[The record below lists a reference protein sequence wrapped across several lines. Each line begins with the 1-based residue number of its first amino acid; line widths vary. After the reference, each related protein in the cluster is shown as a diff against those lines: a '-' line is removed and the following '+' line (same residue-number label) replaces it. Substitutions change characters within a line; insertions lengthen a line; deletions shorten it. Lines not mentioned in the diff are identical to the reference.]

1 MGDNVANTAMLDV
14 ANSVSQMND
23 NIKNLNQTIAS
34 KDKGNPDGLTLTA
47 EDNTK
52 LEELV
57 EQMKEDVGSAFE
69 MLAPLL
75 DNVNIMA
82 DSQSE
87 IQQFQK
93 DSTDILNELLSGQQN
108 EAAEMLASPASKTS
122 KKQTATTKPSGIDVL
137 KDLSSSDGLGF
148 VALWWKLD
156 EIHETMKGGGQG
168 GEKKKGSVGD
178 IFKGLLE
185 GTSGIA
191 LLAVALVVFAGAL
204 SLFQFVEWPSALIG
218 MVSFSIFTIGFIQI
232 AKKIGKSV
240 DDFIAMTI
248 GAGFMSVAI
257 GVFAG
262 ALILMKFIEWGPALA
277 GLGLFSLFTL
287 GMLGVALLVNE
298 NTKNFLQFAVG
309 STFMAGALLAF
320 SVSIMFSSWL
330 MKAVDVGGAFEA
342 LGFFTLF
349 TLGNIAVAALVSEN
363 TGNFVQFALGSIAM
377 AGALAAFSIA
387 IAISSFIFS
396 GQYGNFKIG
405 SENYLIPAINLLGAA
420 EALIFFGVFIAGMV
434 VVSHT
439 LGSQVGSITQFA
451 VASMAMAGALAVFS
465 LALLIA
471 GGIFTV
477 GVQIDALG
485 IHIPKIGA
493 GEAIGALLLFGTFMA
508 GMIGL
513 SMLAGGGAANIAIL
527 AGVSTL
533 MSAAMMLF
541 GFALI
546 VSAVAAFGGEA
557 DLGVLGHFSAPE
569 GSGLKAI
576 GAVGVMA
583 AFMAAF
589 AGLGALFLVPFAGAA
604 MAAGIAIASGI
615 LLAIGSTTIIMAKA
629 IALAGLITTGGSI
642 EWEGKTF
649 TVKKGVT
656 GEEMKNAFLPFISL
670 MNAVVDVGKSLDA
683 SGPFWARKPGVSTS
697 AIYKV
702 GSVAEVVITIAQAT
716 EKTYDIYKRMKGAE
730 AQIDGGF
737 GEAFTPFTDI
747 LKTLVSLA
755 NTMNFQTMI
764 ALKVITDSMVPISE
778 TLERLVKM
786 VDDYATF
793 SGPAGRF
800 KMDQAAKGMKYIML
814 GNENTEWRQG
824 ATSGFVGMM
833 NCIGTGVGWAAKN
846 VENIAGSV
854 VPITEAL
861 GNLIKIIAGPEMDK
875 LVEDTKGDKI
885 KDKMTA
891 MEATSKFLQYY
902 VAPMLNSIGKKS
914 ENINSAIEAFG
925 KTENEGLYS
934 VFKSLV
940 GISELSKNIVPLD
953 ETAKSLKSMIV
964 VLDDFDDLDG
974 GDIENLNSLSTNLP
988 NFTKALVDFNAK
1000 SQADDLAASLTLI
1013 KDAVS
1018 GFNEKN
1024 NPFAQ
1029 LTESIESSTKAI
1041 GRLNGKLDDTIS
1053 KMKKLG
1059 RETTKAFAK
1068 VIDRIQASITTATA
1082 AADTANA
1089 AAVGNAVG
1097 NVVETILTDW
1107 NNNGVPIRGTGD
1119 ETTPPVKI
1127 FTL

>member
-1 MGDNVANTAMLDV
+1 MADLESSAMLDV
-14 ANSVSQMND
+14 ANGVSQMND

-137 KDLSSSDGLGF
+137 KDLSASDGLGF

-156 EIHETMKGGGQG
+156 EIHETMKGGQDN
-168 GEKKKGSVGD
+168 EKKKGSVGD

-185 GTSGIA
+185 GASGIA

-204 SLFQFVEWPSALIG
+204 SLFQFIEWPSALIG
-218 MVSFSIFTIGFIQI
+218 MVSFSIFIIGFIQI

-277 GLGLFSLFTL
+277 GLGLFGLFTL

-309 STFMAGALLAF
+309 STVMAGALLAF

-342 LGFFTLF
+342 IGFFTLF
-349 TLGNIAVAALVSEN
+349 TLGNLAVAALVSEN

-377 AGALAAFSIA
+377 AGALAVFSLSL
-387 IAISSFIFS
+387 AISSMIFS
-396 GQYGNFKIG
+396 GKSGDITIGGENHKILG
-405 SENYLIPAINLLGAA
+405 VDIGGAIG
-420 EALIFFGVFIAGMV
+420 ALIFFGVFIAGMV

-439 LGSQVGSITQFA
+439 LGSQVGSMAKFA
-451 VASMAMAGALAVFS
+451 VASTVMSAALLAFSFSLFIAGA
-465 LALLIA
+465 
-471 GGIFTV
+471 IFTR
-477 GVQIDALG
+477 G
-485 IHIPKIGA
+485 IHI
-493 GEAIGALLLFGTFMA
+493 GEWQMEPVSPGALIGTLAIFAAFMA
-508 GMIGL
+508 GMVGL
-513 SMLAGGGAANIAIL
+513 SMLAAGSAANIAIL
-527 AGVSTL
+527 AGVSSL
-533 MSAAMMLF
+533 MSLSLMLF
-541 GFALI
+541 GFAL
-546 VSAVAAFGGEA
+546 VTASVAAFGGEA
-557 DLGVLGHFSAPE
+557 DLGPLGHFSVPD
-569 GSGLKAI
+569 GSGLKSI
-576 GAVGVMA
+576 GAIGVMA

-604 MAAGIAIASGI
+604 MAAGIAMASGI
-615 LLAIGSTTIIMAKA
+615 LLAIGNTTIIMAKA

-649 TVKKGVT
+649 TVAKAASS
-656 GEEMKNAFLPFISL
+656 EEMQQAFDPFIAL
-670 MNAVVDVGKSLDA
+670 MNTVVGISKQLDS
-683 SGPFWARKPGVSTS
+683 SGPLWNRQPGVSTS

-702 GSVAEVVITIAQAT
+702 GSVAEVVIKIAEAT
-716 EKTYDIYKRMKGAE
+716 EKTFDTYSRMKNAE
-730 AQIDGGF
+730 TAVGGF
-737 GEAFTPFTDI
+737 AKAFDPFVKI
-747 LKTLVSLA
+747 MESLVGIASQMT
-755 NTMNFQTMI
+755 NRTMK
-764 ALKVITDSMVPISE
+764 ALKVITDAMVPVSE
-778 TLERLVKM
+778 TLGNLVKM
-786 VDDYATF
+786 VNDYAAF
-793 SGPAGRF
+793 AGSEGEK
-800 KMDQAAKGMKYIML
+800 KMDQAVLGMRYIML
-814 GNENTEWRQG
+814 GSKEAIDVSNAN
-824 ATSGFVGMM
+824 SGFVGMM
-833 NCIGTGVGWAAKN
+833 NDIGNSVSWGAKR
-846 VENIAGSV
+846 VSKIADSV
-854 VPITEAL
+854 VPITTAL
-861 GNLIKIIAGPEMDK
+861 GKLIEIIAGPDMETLVKDSKNTDK
-875 LVEDTKGDKI
+875 RKNAIKVTSDLFEDYI
-885 KDKMTA
+885 I
-891 MEATSKFLQYY
+891 
-902 VAPMLNSIGKKS
+902 PMMNKIGKKS
-914 ENINSAIEAFG
+914 DNINSAIEVFG
-925 KTENEGLYS
+925 KDESSGLLK
-934 VFKSLV
+934 VFSSLV
-940 GISELSKNIVPLD
+940 TISEKSKNIDDNSFNGVK
-953 ETAKSLKSMIV
+953 AAIKVI
-964 VLDDFDDLDG
+964 DDFDDIDKS
-974 GDIENLNSLSTNLP
+974 DISMINSLSSSLP
-988 NFTKALVDFNAK
+988 DFTKALANFNVK
-1000 SQADDLAASLTLI
+1000 QQAADLSASLILI
-1013 KDAVS
+1013 KNSIS
-1018 GFNEKN
+1018 GFDKKS
-1024 NPFAQ
+1024 NPFTQ
-1029 LTESIESSTKAI
+1029 LADSIEASTKSL
-1041 GRLNGKLDDTIS
+1041 GRLNEKLDDTID

-1059 RETTKAFAK
+1059 KETTNAFAK

-1082 AADTANA
+1082 AAEQAEA
-1089 AAVGNAVG
+1089 AATGNAVG
-1097 NVVETILTDW
+1097 SVVETILTDW

-1119 ETTPPVKI
+1119 ETTPPVRI

>member
-1 MGDNVANTAMLDV
+1 MADLESSAMLDV

-156 EIHETMKGGGQG
+156 EIHETMKGGQG
-168 GEKKKGSVGD
+168 SEKKKGSIGD

-185 GTSGIA
+185 GASGIA

-277 GLGLFSLFTL
+277 GLGLFGLFTL

-309 STFMAGALLAF
+309 STVMAGALLAF

-342 LGFFTLF
+342 IGFFTLF
-349 TLGNIAVAALVSEN
+349 TLGNLVVAALVSEN

-377 AGALAAFSIA
+377 AGALAVFSLSL
-387 IAISSFIFS
+387 AISSMIFS
-396 GQYGNFKIG
+396 GKSGDITIGGENHKILG
-405 SENYLIPAINLLGAA
+405 VDIGGAIG
-420 EALIFFGVFIAGMV
+420 ALIFFGVFIAGMV

-439 LGSQVGSITQFA
+439 LGSQVDIMAKFA
-451 VASMAMAGALAVFS
+451 VASTVMSAALLAFSFSLFIAGA
-465 LALLIA
+465 
-471 GGIFTV
+471 IFTR
-477 GVQIDALG
+477 G
-485 IHIPKIGA
+485 IHI
-493 GEAIGALLLFGTFMA
+493 GEWQMEPVSPGALIGTLAIFAAFMA
-508 GMIGL
+508 GMVVLGTF
-513 SMLAGGGAANIAIL
+513 AGSAAAPVAIF
-527 AGVSTL
+527 AGVSML
-533 MSAAMMLF
+533 MSAALMVF
-541 GFALI
+541 GFAL
-546 VSAVAAFGGEA
+546 VTASVAAFGGEA
-557 DLGVLGHFSAPE
+557 DLGPLGHFSVPD
-569 GSGLKAI
+569 GSGLKSI
-576 GAVGVMA
+576 GAIGVMA

-604 MAAGIAIASGI
+604 MAAGIAMASGI
-615 LLAIGSTTIIMAKA
+615 LLAIGNTTIIMAKA

-649 TVKKGVT
+649 TVAKAASS
-656 GEEMKNAFLPFISL
+656 EEMQQAFDPFIAL
-670 MNAVVDVGKSLDA
+670 MNTVVGISKQLDS
-683 SGPFWARKPGVSTS
+683 SGPLWNRQPGVSTS

-702 GSVAEVVITIAQAT
+702 GSVAEVVIKIAEAT
-716 EKTYDIYKRMKGAE
+716 EKTFDTYSRMKNAE
-730 AQIDGGF
+730 TAVGGF
-737 GEAFTPFTDI
+737 AKAFDPFVKI
-747 LKTLVSLA
+747 MESLVGIASQMT
-755 NTMNFQTMI
+755 NRTMK
-764 ALKVITDSMVPISE
+764 ALKVITDAMVPVSE
-778 TLERLVKM
+778 TLGNLVKM
-786 VDDYATF
+786 VNDYAAF
-793 SGPAGRF
+793 AGPEGEK
-800 KMDQAAKGMKYIML
+800 KMNQAVLGMRYIML
-814 GNENTEWRQG
+814 GSKEAINVSN
-824 ATSGFVGMM
+824 ANSGFVGMM
-833 NCIGTGVGWAAKN
+833 NDIGNSVSWGAKR
-846 VENIAGSV
+846 VSKIADSV
-854 VPITEAL
+854 VPITTAL
-861 GNLIKIIAGPEMDK
+861 GKLIEIIAGDEMTT
-875 LVEDTKGDKI
+875 LVEDDKNR
-885 KDKMTA
+885 DKREQA
-891 MEATSKFLQYY
+891 VKNASDLLEDYII
-902 VAPMLNSIGKKS
+902 PMMNRIGKKS
-914 ENINSAIEAFG
+914 ENINAAIEVFG
-925 KTENEGLYS
+925 KDESSGLLK
-934 VFKSLV
+934 VFSSLATISTKSKEI
-940 GISELSKNIVPLD
+940 G
-953 ETAKSLKSMIV
+953 V
-964 VLDDFDDLDG
+964 VFDGVKAAIEVIDDFDDIDKS
-974 GDIENLNSLSTNLP
+974 DISMINSLSSSLP
-988 NFTKALVDFNAK
+988 DFTKALANFNVK
-1000 SQADDLAASLTLI
+1000 QQAADLSASLILI
-1013 KDAVS
+1013 KNSIS
-1018 GFNEKN
+1018 GFDKKS
-1024 NPFAQ
+1024 NPFTQ
-1029 LTESIESSTKAI
+1029 LADSIEASTKSL
-1041 GRLNGKLDDTIS
+1041 GRLNEKLDDTID

-1059 RETTKAFAK
+1059 KETTNAFAK

-1082 AADTANA
+1082 AAEQAEA
-1089 AAVGNAVG
+1089 AATGNAVG
-1097 NVVETILTDW
+1097 SVVETILTDW

-1119 ETTPPVKI
+1119 ETTPPVRI

>member
-1 MGDNVANTAMLDV
+1 MADLESSAMLDV
-14 ANSVSQMND
+14 ANGVSQMND

-34 KDKGNPDGLTLTA
+34 KYKGNPDGLTLTA

-137 KDLSSSDGLGF
+137 KDLSASDGLGF

-156 EIHETMKGGGQG
+156 EIHETMKGGQG
-168 GEKKKGSVGD
+168 SEKKKGSVGD

-185 GTSGIA
+185 GASGIA

-277 GLGLFSLFTL
+277 GLGLFGFFTL

-309 STFMAGALLAF
+309 STVMAGALLAF

-342 LGFFTLF
+342 IGFFTLF
-349 TLGNIAVAALVSEN
+349 TLGNLAVAALVSEN

-377 AGALAAFSIA
+377 AGALAVFSLSL
-387 IAISSFIFS
+387 AISSMIFS
-396 GQYGNFKIG
+396 GKPGDITIGGENHKILG
-405 SENYLIPAINLLGAA
+405 VDIGGAIG
-420 EALIFFGVFIAGMV
+420 ALIFFGVFIAGMV

-439 LGSQVGSITQFA
+439 LGSQVGSMAKFA
-451 VASMAMAGALAVFS
+451 VASTVMSAALLAFSFSLFIAGA
-465 LALLIA
+465 
-471 GGIFTV
+471 IFTR
-477 GVQIDALG
+477 G
-485 IHIPKIGA
+485 IHI
-493 GEAIGALLLFGTFMA
+493 GEWQMEPVSPGALIGTLAIFAAFMA
-508 GMIGL
+508 GMVVLGTF
-513 SMLAGGGAANIAIL
+513 AGSAAAPVAIF
-527 AGVSTL
+527 AGVSML
-533 MSAAMMLF
+533 MSAALMVF
-541 GFALI
+541 GFAL
-546 VSAVAAFGGEA
+546 VTASVAAFGGEA
-557 DLGVLGHFSAPE
+557 DLGPLGHFSVPD
-569 GSGLKAI
+569 GSGLKSI
-576 GAVGVMA
+576 GAIGVMA

-604 MAAGIAIASGI
+604 MAAGIAMASGI
-615 LLAIGSTTIIMAKA
+615 LLAIGNTTIIMAKA

-649 TVKKGVT
+649 TVAKAASS
-656 GEEMKNAFLPFISL
+656 EEMQQAFDPFIAL
-670 MNAVVDVGKSLDA
+670 MNTVVGISKQLDS
-683 SGPFWARKPGVSTS
+683 SGPLWNRQPGVSTS

-702 GSVAEVVITIAQAT
+702 GSVAEVVIKIAEAT
-716 EKTYDIYKRMKGAE
+716 EKTFDTYSRMKNAE
-730 AQIDGGF
+730 TAVGGF
-737 GEAFTPFTDI
+737 AKAFDPFVKI
-747 LKTLVSLA
+747 MESLVGIASQMT
-755 NTMNFQTMI
+755 NRTMK
-764 ALKVITDSMVPISE
+764 ALKVITDAMVPVSE
-778 TLERLVKM
+778 TLGNLVKM
-786 VDDYATF
+786 VNDYAAF
-793 SGPAGRF
+793 AGPEGEK
-800 KMDQAAKGMKYIML
+800 KMNQAVLGMRYIML
-814 GNENTEWRQG
+814 GSKEAINVSN
-824 ATSGFVGMM
+824 ANSGFVGMM
-833 NCIGTGVGWAAKN
+833 NDIGNSVSWGAKR
-846 VENIAGSV
+846 VSKIADSV
-854 VPITEAL
+854 VPITTAL
-861 GNLIKIIAGPEMDK
+861 GKLIEIIAGDEMTT
-875 LVEDTKGDKI
+875 LVEDDKNR
-885 KDKMTA
+885 DKREQA
-891 MEATSKFLQYY
+891 VKNASDLLEDYII
-902 VAPMLNSIGKKS
+902 PMMNKIGKKS
-914 ENINSAIEAFG
+914 ENINAAIEVFG
-925 KTENEGLYS
+925 KDESSGLLK
-934 VFKSLV
+934 VFSSLATISTKSKEI
-940 GISELSKNIVPLD
+940 G
-953 ETAKSLKSMIV
+953 V
-964 VLDDFDDLDG
+964 VFDGVKAAIEVIDDFDDIDKS
-974 GDIENLNSLSTNLP
+974 DISMINSLSSSLP
-988 NFTKALVDFNAK
+988 DFTKALANFNVK
-1000 SQADDLAASLTLI
+1000 QQAADLSASLILI
-1013 KDAVS
+1013 KNSIS
-1018 GFNEKN
+1018 GFDKKS
-1024 NPFAQ
+1024 NPFTQ
-1029 LTESIESSTKAI
+1029 LADSIEASTKSL
-1041 GRLNGKLDDTIS
+1041 GRLNEKLDDTID

-1059 RETTKAFAK
+1059 KETTNAFAK

-1082 AADTANA
+1082 AAEQAEA
-1089 AAVGNAVG
+1089 AATGNAVG
-1097 NVVETILTDW
+1097 SVVETILTDW

>member
-1 MGDNVANTAMLDV
+1 MADLESSAMLDV
-14 ANSVSQMND
+14 ANGVNQMND

-34 KDKGNPDGLTLTA
+34 KDKGSPDGLTLTA

-137 KDLSSSDGLGF
+137 KDLSASDGLGF

-156 EIHETMKGGGQG
+156 EIHETMKGGQS

-185 GTSGIA
+185 GVSGIA

-287 GMLGVALLVNE
+287 GMLGVALLVNK

-309 STFMAGALLAF
+309 STVMAGALLAF

-342 LGFFTLF
+342 IGFFTLF
-349 TLGNIAVAALVSEN
+349 TLGNLAVAALVSEN

-377 AGALAAFSIA
+377 AGALAVFSLSL
-387 IAISSFIFS
+387 AISSMIFS
-396 GQYGNFKIG
+396 GKPGDITIGGENHKILG
-405 SENYLIPAINLLGAA
+405 VDIGGAI
-420 EALIFFGVFIAGMV
+420 EALVFFGVFIAGMTV
-434 VVSHT
+434 ISNT
-439 LGSQVGSITQFA
+439 LGSQVGSMAKFA

-465 LALLIA
+465 LSLLIVS
-471 GGIFTV
+471 GIFTT
-477 GVQIDALG
+477 GVKIDSLG
-485 IHIPKIGA
+485 IDIPKIDPIA
-493 GEAIGALLLFGTFMA
+493 AVSSLLLFGTFMA

-541 GFALI
+541 GFAL
-546 VSAVAAFGGEA
+546 VTATVAAFGGEA

-583 AFMAAF
+583 AFMTAF

-604 MAAGIAIASGI
+604 MAAGIAMASGI

-656 GEEMKNAFLPFISL
+656 GEEMKKAFDPFISL
-670 MNAVVDVGKSLDA
+670 MNAVVDVGKRLDS
-683 SGPFWARKPGVSTS
+683 SGPFWKREPGVSTS

-702 GSVAEVVITIAQAT
+702 GSVAEVVINIAEAT

-737 GEAFTPFTDI
+737 SKAFDPFIDI
-747 LKTLVSLA
+747 LKTLVGLA
-755 NTMNFQTMI
+755 NTMNFQTMV
-764 ALKVITDSMVPISE
+764 ALKVITDSMTPISE
-778 TLERLVKM
+778 TLERLAKM
-786 VDDYATF
+786 VDDYVAF
-793 SGPAGRF
+793 SSPEGRL
-800 KMDQAAKGMKYIML
+800 KMDQAVLGMRYIML
-814 GNENTEWRQG
+814 GSKEAIDVSNAN
-824 ATSGFVGMM
+824 SGFVGMM
-833 NCIGTGVGWAAKN
+833 NDISNSVSWGAKR
-846 VENIAGSV
+846 VSKIADSV
-854 VPITEAL
+854 VPITTAL
-861 GNLIKIIAGPEMDK
+861 GKLIEIIAGPDMETLVKDSENTDK
-875 LVEDTKGDKI
+875 RKNAIKVTSDLFEDYI
-885 KDKMTA
+885 I
-891 MEATSKFLQYY
+891 
-902 VAPMLNSIGKKS
+902 PMMNRIGKKS
-914 ENINSAIEAFG
+914 ENINAAIEVFG
-925 KTENEGLYS
+925 KDESSGLLK
-934 VFKSLV
+934 VFSSLV
-940 GISELSKNIVPLD
+940 TISEKFKNIDDNSFNGIKAAIKV
-953 ETAKSLKSMIV
+953 I
-964 VLDDFDDLDG
+964 DDFDDIDKS
-974 GDIENLNSLSTNLP
+974 DISMINSLSSSLP
-988 NFTKALVDFNAK
+988 DFTKALANFNVK
-1000 SQADDLAASLTLI
+1000 QQAADLSASLTLI
-1013 KDAVS
+1013 KNSIS
-1018 GFNEKN
+1018 GFDKKS
-1024 NPFAQ
+1024 NPFTQ
-1029 LTESIESSTKAI
+1029 LANSIEASTKSL
-1041 GRLNGKLDDTIS
+1041 GRLNEKLDDTIE

-1059 RETTKAFAK
+1059 KETTNAFAK
-1068 VIDRIQASITTATA
+1068 VIDRIQSSITVASVAAGQAEA
-1082 AADTANA
+1082 AAT
-1089 AAVGNAVG
+1089 GNAVG
-1097 NVVETILTDW
+1097 SVVETILMEW
-1107 NNNGVPIRGTGD
+1107 NNTGVPIRGTGD
-1119 ETTPPVKI
+1119 ETTPPVRI

>member
-1 MGDNVANTAMLDV
+1 MADLESSAMLDV
-14 ANSVSQMND
+14 ANGVSQMND

-34 KDKGNPDGLTLTA
+34 KDKGSPDGLTLTA

-93 DSTDILNELLSGQQN
+93 DSTDILNELLSGQQS

-137 KDLSSSDGLGF
+137 KDLSTSDGLGF

-156 EIHETMKGGGQG
+156 EIHETMKGGQG
-168 GEKKKGSVGD
+168 SEKKKGSVGD

-185 GTSGIA
+185 GASGIA

-204 SLFQFVEWPSALIG
+204 LLFQFIEWPSALIG

-277 GLGLFSLFTL
+277 GLGLFGLFTL

-309 STFMAGALLAF
+309 STVMAGALLAF

-342 LGFFTLF
+342 IGFFTLF
-349 TLGNIAVAALVSEN
+349 TLGNLAVAALVSEN

-377 AGALAAFSIA
+377 AGALAVFSLSL
-387 IAISSFIFS
+387 AISSMIFS
-396 GQYGNFKIG
+396 GKSGDITIGGENHKILG
-405 SENYLIPAINLLGAA
+405 VDIGGAIG
-420 EALIFFGVFIAGMV
+420 ALIFFGVFIAGMT

-439 LGSQVGSITQFA
+439 LGSQVGSMAKFA

-465 LALLIA
+465 LSLLIVS
-471 GGIFTV
+471 GIFTT
-477 GVQIDALG
+477 GIKIDSLG
-485 IHIPKIGA
+485 IDIPKIDPVAAVGSF
-493 GEAIGALLLFGTFMA
+493 LLFGTFMA

-576 GAVGVMA
+576 GAVGVMT
-583 AFMAAF
+583 AFMTAF

-604 MAAGIAIASGI
+604 MAAGIAMASGI
-615 LLAIGSTTIIMAKA
+615 LLAIGNTTIIMAKA
-629 IALAGLITTGGSI
+629 IALASLITTGGSI

-649 TVKKGVT
+649 TVAKAASS
-656 GEEMKNAFLPFISL
+656 EEMQKAFDPFIAL
-670 MNAVVDVGKSLDA
+670 MNSVVDIGKRLDS
-683 SGPFWARKPGVSTS
+683 SGPFWKREPGVSTS

-702 GSVAEVVITIAQAT
+702 GSVAEVVIKIAEAT
-716 EKTYDIYKRMKGAE
+716 EKSYDTYKKMKGTE

-737 GEAFTPFTDI
+737 KDAFDPFVDI
-747 LKTLVSLA
+747 MESLVGIA
-755 NTMNFQTMI
+755 NQMTNRTMK
-764 ALKVITDSMVPISE
+764 ALKVITDAMVPVSE
-778 TLERLVKM
+778 TLGNLVKM
-786 VDDYATF
+786 VNDYAAF
-793 SGPAGRF
+793 AGPEGEK
-800 KMDQAAKGMKYIML
+800 KMDQAVLGMRYIML
-814 GNENTEWRQG
+814 GSKEAIDVSNAN
-824 ATSGFVGMM
+824 SGFVGMM
-833 NCIGTGVGWAAKN
+833 NDIGNSVSWGAKK
-846 VENIAGSV
+846 VSKIADSV
-854 VPITEAL
+854 VPITTAL
-861 GNLIKIIAGPEMDK
+861 GKLIEIIAG
-875 LVEDTKGDKI
+875 
-885 KDKMTA
+885 DKMTTLVKSDIDIKA
-891 MEATSKFLQYY
+891 RKNAVKNASDLLEDYII
-902 VAPMLNSIGKKS
+902 PMMNRIGKKS
-914 ENINSAIEAFG
+914 ENINAAIEVFG
-925 KTENEGLYS
+925 KDESSGLLK
-934 VFKSLV
+934 VFSSLV
-940 GISELSKNIVPLD
+940 TISEKSKNIDDNSFNGVK
-953 ETAKSLKSMIV
+953 AAIKVI
-964 VLDDFDDLDG
+964 DDFDDIDKS
-974 GDIENLNSLSTNLP
+974 DISMINSLSSSLP
-988 NFTKALVDFNAK
+988 DFTKALANFNVK
-1000 SQADDLAASLTLI
+1000 QQAADLSASLTLI
-1013 KDAVS
+1013 KNSIS
-1018 GFNEKN
+1018 GFDKKS
-1024 NPFAQ
+1024 NPFTQ
-1029 LTESIESSTKAI
+1029 LANSIEASTKSL
-1041 GRLNGKLDDTIS
+1041 GRLNEKLDDTID

-1059 RETTKAFAK
+1059 RETTNAFAK
-1068 VIDRIQASITTATA
+1068 VIDRIQASITTASA

-1097 NVVETILTDW
+1097 SVVETILTDW

-1119 ETTPPVKI
+1119 ETTPPVRI

>member
-1 MGDNVANTAMLDV
+1 MADLESSAMLDV
-14 ANSVSQMND
+14 ANGVSQMND

-168 GEKKKGSVGD
+168 GDKKKGSVGD

-185 GTSGIA
+185 GASGIA

-309 STFMAGALLAF
+309 STVMAGALLAF

-330 MKAVDVGGAFEA
+330 MKAVDISGAFEA
-342 LGFFTLF
+342 IGFFTLF
-349 TLGNIAVAALVSEN
+349 TLGNLAVAALVSEN

-377 AGALAAFSIA
+377 AGALVAFSISL
-387 IAISSFIFS
+387 AISSMIFS
-396 GQYGNFKIG
+396 GKSGDITIGGENHKILG
-405 SENYLIPAINLLGAA
+405 VDIGGAIG
-420 EALIFFGVFIAGMV
+420 ALIFFGVFIAGMV

-439 LGSQVGSITQFA
+439 LGSQVGSMAKFA

-465 LALLIA
+465 LSLLIVS
-471 GGIFTV
+471 GIFTT
-477 GVQIDALG
+477 GIKIDSLG
-485 IHIPKIGA
+485 IDIP
-493 GEAIGALLLFGTFMA
+493 AIDPVAAVGSLLIFAAFMA

-513 SMLAGGGAANIAIL
+513 SMLAAGSAANIAIL
-527 AGVSTL
+527 AGVSSL
-533 MSAAMMLF
+533 MSLSLMLF
-541 GFALI
+541 GFAL
-546 VSAVAAFGGEA
+546 VTATVAAFGGEA
-557 DLGVLGHFSAPE
+557 DLGPLGHFSVPD
-569 GSGLKAI
+569 GSGLKSI
-576 GAVGVMA
+576 GAIGVMA

-604 MAAGIAIASGI
+604 MAAGIAMASGI

-670 MNAVVDVGKSLDA
+670 MDAVVDVGKRLDS
-683 SGPFWARKPGVSTS
+683 SGPFWNRKPGVSTS

-702 GSVAEVVITIAQAT
+702 GSVAEVVIKI
-716 EKTYDIYKRMKGAE
+716 AE
-730 AQIDGGF
+730 ATAQTQEIYNKMKDEEGKVDGGF
-737 GEAFTPFTDI
+737 INAFRPFIDI
-747 LKTLVSLA
+747 MSALVDIA
-755 NTMNFQTMI
+755 NQMNFQTMV

-778 TLERLVKM
+778 TLERLAKM
-786 VDDYATF
+786 VDDYAAF
-793 SGPAGRF
+793 SSPEGRL
-800 KMDQAAKGMKYIML
+800 KMDQAVKGMTYIML
-814 GNENTEWRQG
+814 GNEDIKWRQG

-833 NCIGTGVGWAAKN
+833 NCIGTGVGWAAKH

-875 LVEDTKGDKI
+875 LVQDTKGDKI

-902 VAPMLNSIGKKS
+902 VAPMLNSIGKKKD
-914 ENINSAIEAFG
+914 NISAAIEAFG
-925 KTENEGLYS
+925 KTEDEGLYS

-940 GISELSKNIVPLD
+940 GISELSKDIVPLD

-1018 GFNEKN
+1018 GFNEKT

-1029 LTESIESSTKAI
+1029 LTESIESSTKSI
-1041 GRLNGKLDDTIS
+1041 GRLNNKLDDTIS
-1053 KMKKLG
+1053 KLKKLG
-1059 RETTKAFAK
+1059 RETTNAFAK

-1097 NVVETILTDW
+1097 SVVETILTDW

>member
-1 MGDNVANTAMLDV
+1 MADLESSAMLDV

-185 GTSGIA
+185 GASGIA

-277 GLGLFSLFTL
+277 GLGLFSFFTL

-309 STFMAGALLAF
+309 STVMAGALLAF

-342 LGFFTLF
+342 IGFFTLF
-349 TLGNIAVAALVSEN
+349 TLGNLAVAALVSEN

-377 AGALAAFSIA
+377 AGALAAFSISL
-387 IAISSFIFS
+387 AISSMIFS
-396 GQYGNFKIG
+396 GKSGDITIGGENHKILG
-405 SENYLIPAINLLGAA
+405 VDIGGAIGA
-420 EALIFFGVFIAGMV
+420 LVFFGVFIAGMT

-439 LGSQVGSITQFA
+439 LGSQVGSMAKFA
-451 VASMAMAGALAVFS
+451 VASTVMSAALLAFSFSLFIAGA
-465 LALLIA
+465 
-471 GGIFTV
+471 IFTR
-477 GVQIDALG
+477 G
-485 IHIPKIGA
+485 IHI
-493 GEAIGALLLFGTFMA
+493 GEWQMEPVSPGALIGTLAIFAAFMA
-508 GMIGL
+508 GMVVLGTF
-513 SMLAGGGAANIAIL
+513 AGSAAAPVAIF
-527 AGVSTL
+527 AGVSML
-533 MSAAMMLF
+533 MSAALMVF
-541 GFALI
+541 GFAL
-546 VSAVAAFGGEA
+546 VTASVAAFGGEA
-557 DLGVLGHFSAPE
+557 DLGPLGHFSVPD
-569 GSGLKAI
+569 GSGLKSI
-576 GAVGVMA
+576 GAIGVMA

-604 MAAGIAIASGI
+604 MAAGIAMASGI
-615 LLAIGSTTIIMAKA
+615 LLAIGNTTIIMAKA

-649 TVKKGVT
+649 TVAKAASS
-656 GEEMKNAFLPFISL
+656 EEMQQAFDPFIAL
-670 MNAVVDVGKSLDA
+670 MNTVVGISKQLDS
-683 SGPFWARKPGVSTS
+683 SGPLWNRQPGVSTS

-702 GSVAEVVITIAQAT
+702 GSVAEVVIKIAEAT
-716 EKTYDIYKRMKGAE
+716 EKTFDTYSRMKNAE
-730 AQIDGGF
+730 TAVGGF
-737 GEAFTPFTDI
+737 AKAFDPFVKI
-747 LKTLVSLA
+747 MESLVGIASQMT
-755 NTMNFQTMI
+755 NRTMK
-764 ALKVITDSMVPISE
+764 ALKVITDAMVPVSE
-778 TLERLVKM
+778 TLGNLVKM
-786 VDDYATF
+786 VDDYAAF
-793 SGPAGRF
+793 AGPEGEK
-800 KMDQAAKGMKYIML
+800 KMNQAVLGMRYIML
-814 GNENTEWRQG
+814 GSKEAINVSN
-824 ATSGFVGMM
+824 ANSGFVGMM
-833 NCIGTGVGWAAKN
+833 NDIGNSVSWGAKR
-846 VENIAGSV
+846 VSKIADSV
-854 VPITEAL
+854 VPITTAL
-861 GNLIKIIAGPEMDK
+861 GKLIEIIAGDEMTT
-875 LVEDTKGDKI
+875 LVEDYKNRDKREQAVKNASDLLEDYI
-885 KDKMTA
+885 I
-891 MEATSKFLQYY
+891 
-902 VAPMLNSIGKKS
+902 PMMNRIGKKS
-914 ENINSAIEAFG
+914 ENINAAIEVFG
-925 KTENEGLYS
+925 KDESSGLLK
-934 VFKSLV
+934 VFSSLATISTKSKEI
-940 GISELSKNIVPLD
+940 G
-953 ETAKSLKSMIV
+953 V
-964 VLDDFDDLDG
+964 VFDGVKAAIEVIDDFDDIDKS
-974 GDIENLNSLSTNLP
+974 DISMINSLSSSLP
-988 NFTKALVDFNAK
+988 DFTKALANFNVK
-1000 SQADDLAASLTLI
+1000 QQAADLSASLILI
-1013 KDAVS
+1013 KNSIS
-1018 GFNEKN
+1018 GFDKKS
-1024 NPFAQ
+1024 NPFTQ
-1029 LTESIESSTKAI
+1029 LADSIEASTKSL
-1041 GRLNGKLDDTIS
+1041 GRLNEKLDDTID

-1059 RETTKAFAK
+1059 KETTNAFAK

-1082 AADTANA
+1082 AAEQAEA
-1089 AAVGNAVG
+1089 AATGNAVG
-1097 NVVETILTDW
+1097 SVVETILTDW

>member
-1 MGDNVANTAMLDV
+1 MADLESSAMLDV

-156 EIHETMKGGGQG
+156 EIHETMKGGQG
-168 GEKKKGSVGD
+168 SEKKKGSIGD

-185 GTSGIA
+185 GASGIA

-277 GLGLFSLFTL
+277 GLGLFGLFTL

-309 STFMAGALLAF
+309 STVMAGALLAF

-342 LGFFTLF
+342 IGFFTLF
-349 TLGNIAVAALVSEN
+349 TLGNLVVAALVSEN

-377 AGALAAFSIA
+377 AGALAVFSLSL
-387 IAISSFIFS
+387 AISSMIFS
-396 GQYGNFKIG
+396 GKSGDITIGGENHKILG
-405 SENYLIPAINLLGAA
+405 VDIGGAIG
-420 EALIFFGVFIAGMV
+420 ALIFFGVFIAGMV

-439 LGSQVGSITQFA
+439 LGSQVGSMAKFA
-451 VASMAMAGALAVFS
+451 VASTVMSAALLAFSFSLFIAGA
-465 LALLIA
+465 
-471 GGIFTV
+471 IFTR
-477 GVQIDALG
+477 G
-485 IHIPKIGA
+485 IHI
-493 GEAIGALLLFGTFMA
+493 GEWQMEPVSPGALIGTLAIFAAFMA
-508 GMIGL
+508 GMVVLGTF
-513 SMLAGGGAANIAIL
+513 AGSAAAPVAIF
-527 AGVSTL
+527 AGVSML
-533 MSAAMMLF
+533 MSAALMVF
-541 GFALI
+541 GFAL
-546 VSAVAAFGGEA
+546 VTASVAAFGGEA
-557 DLGVLGHFSAPE
+557 DLGPLGHFSVPD
-569 GSGLKAI
+569 GSGLKSI
-576 GAVGVMA
+576 GAIGVMA

-604 MAAGIAIASGI
+604 MAAGIAMASGI
-615 LLAIGSTTIIMAKA
+615 LLAIGNTTIIMAKA

-649 TVKKGVT
+649 TVAKAASS
-656 GEEMKNAFLPFISL
+656 EEMQQAFDPFIAL
-670 MNAVVDVGKSLDA
+670 MNTVVGISKQLDS
-683 SGPFWARKPGVSTS
+683 SGPLWNRQPGVSTS

-702 GSVAEVVITIAQAT
+702 GSVAEVVIKIAEAT
-716 EKTYDIYKRMKGAE
+716 EKTFDTYSRMKNAE
-730 AQIDGGF
+730 TAVGGF
-737 GEAFTPFTDI
+737 AKAFDPFVKI
-747 LKTLVSLA
+747 MESLVGIASQMT
-755 NTMNFQTMI
+755 NRTMK
-764 ALKVITDSMVPISE
+764 ALKVITDAMVPVSE
-778 TLERLVKM
+778 TLGNLVKM
-786 VDDYATF
+786 VNDYAAF
-793 SGPAGRF
+793 AGPEGEK
-800 KMDQAAKGMKYIML
+800 KMNQAVLGMRYIML
-814 GNENTEWRQG
+814 GSKEAINVSN
-824 ATSGFVGMM
+824 ANSGFVGMM
-833 NCIGTGVGWAAKN
+833 NDIGNSVSWGAKR
-846 VENIAGSV
+846 VSKIADSV
-854 VPITEAL
+854 VPITTAL
-861 GNLIKIIAGPEMDK
+861 GKLIEIIAGDEMTT
-875 LVEDTKGDKI
+875 LVEDDKNR
-885 KDKMTA
+885 DKREQA
-891 MEATSKFLQYY
+891 VKNASDLLEDYII
-902 VAPMLNSIGKKS
+902 PMMNRIGKKS
-914 ENINSAIEAFG
+914 ENINAAIEVFG
-925 KTENEGLYS
+925 KDESSGLLK
-934 VFKSLV
+934 VFSSLATISTKSKEI
-940 GISELSKNIVPLD
+940 G
-953 ETAKSLKSMIV
+953 V
-964 VLDDFDDLDG
+964 VFDGVKAAIEVIDDFDDIDKS
-974 GDIENLNSLSTNLP
+974 DISMINSLSSSLP
-988 NFTKALVDFNAK
+988 DFTKALANFNVK
-1000 SQADDLAASLTLI
+1000 QQAADLSASLILI
-1013 KDAVS
+1013 KNSIS
-1018 GFNEKN
+1018 GFDKKS
-1024 NPFAQ
+1024 NPFTQ
-1029 LTESIESSTKAI
+1029 LADSIEASTKSL
-1041 GRLNGKLDDTIS
+1041 GRLNEKLDDTID

-1059 RETTKAFAK
+1059 KETTNAFAK

-1082 AADTANA
+1082 AAEQAEA
-1089 AAVGNAVG
+1089 AATGNAVG
-1097 NVVETILTDW
+1097 SVVETILTDW

-1119 ETTPPVKI
+1119 ETTPPVRI

>member
-1 MGDNVANTAMLDV
+1 MADLESSAMLDV

-34 KDKGNPDGLTLTA
+34 KDKGSPDGLTLTA

-137 KDLSSSDGLGF
+137 KDLSASDGLGF

-185 GTSGIA
+185 GASGIA

-204 SLFQFVEWPSALIG
+204 SLFQFIEWPSALIG

-277 GLGLFSLFTL
+277 GLGLFGLFTL

-309 STFMAGALLAF
+309 STVMAGALLAF

-342 LGFFTLF
+342 IGFFTLF
-349 TLGNIAVAALVSEN
+349 TLGNLAVATLVSEN

-377 AGALAAFSIA
+377 AGALAVFSLSL
-387 IAISSFIFS
+387 AISSMIFS
-396 GQYGNFKIG
+396 GKPGDITIGGENHKILG
-405 SENYLIPAINLLGAA
+405 VDIGGAI

-434 VVSHT
+434 AVSHT
-439 LGSQVGSITQFA
+439 LGSQVSSMAKFA

-465 LALLIA
+465 LSLLIVS
-471 GGIFTV
+471 GIFTT
-477 GVQIDALG
+477 GIKIDSLG
-485 IHIPKIGA
+485 IDIPKIDPVA
-493 GEAIGALLLFGTFMA
+493 AVSSLLLFGTFMA

-513 SMLAGGGAANIAIL
+513 SMLAASSAANIAIL

-541 GFALI
+541 GFAL
-546 VSAVAAFGGEA
+546 VTATVAAFGGEA
-557 DLGVLGHFSAPE
+557 DLGVLGHFSVPD

-656 GEEMKNAFLPFISL
+656 SEEMKNAFDPFISL
-670 MNAVVDVGKSLDA
+670 MNSVVDVGKRLDA
-683 SGPFWARKPGVSTS
+683 SGPFWAREPGVSTS

-702 GSVAEVVITIAQAT
+702 GSVAEVVITIAEAT
-716 EKTYDIYKRMKGAE
+716 EKTYNIYKRMKGAE

-737 GEAFTPFTDI
+737 SEAFTPFTDI
-747 LKTLVSLA
+747 LKTLVNLA
-755 NTMNFQTMI
+755 NTMNFQTMV
-764 ALKVITDSMVPISE
+764 ALKIITDSMVPISE

-786 VDDYATF
+786 VDDYAAF
-793 SGPAGRF
+793 AGPEGEK
-800 KMDQAAKGMKYIML
+800 KMNQAVLGMRYIML
-814 GNENTEWRQG
+814 GSKEAIDVSNAN
-824 ATSGFVGMM
+824 SGFVGMM
-833 NCIGTGVGWAAKN
+833 NDIGNSVSWGAKR
-846 VENIAGSV
+846 VSKIADSV
-854 VPITEAL
+854 VPITTAL
-861 GNLIKIIAGPEMDK
+861 GKLIEIIAGDEMTT
-875 LVEDTKGDKI
+875 LVKGDIGI
-885 KDKMTA
+885 KDRKNA
-891 MEATSKFLQYY
+891 VKNASDLLEDYII
-902 VAPMLNSIGKKS
+902 PMMNRIGKKS
-914 ENINSAIEAFG
+914 ENINAAIEVFG
-925 KTENEGLYS
+925 KDESSGLLK
-934 VFKSLV
+934 VFSSLATISGKSKEIDV
-940 GISELSKNIVPLD
+940 VFDGVKAAIEVIDDFSDIDKGDI
-953 ETAKSLKSMIV
+953 SMI
-964 VLDDFDDLDG
+964 
-974 GDIENLNSLSTNLP
+974 NSLSSSLP
-988 NFTKALVDFNAK
+988 DFTKALADFNVK
-1000 SQADDLAASLTLI
+1000 SQAEDLATSLTLI
-1013 KDAVS
+1013 KNTVS

-1059 RETTKAFAK
+1059 KETTKAFAK

-1082 AADTANA
+1082 AAEQAEA
-1089 AAVGNAVG
+1089 AATGNAVG
-1097 NVVETILTDW
+1097 SVVETILTDW

-1119 ETTPPVKI
+1119 KTTSPVKTI
-1127 FTL
+1127 FAI

>member
-1 MGDNVANTAMLDV
+1 MADLESSAMLDV
-14 ANSVSQMND
+14 ANGVSQMND

-93 DSTDILNELLSGQQN
+93 DSTDILNELLSGQQS

-137 KDLSSSDGLGF
+137 KDLSASDGLGF

-156 EIHETMKGGGQG
+156 EIHETMKGGQG
-168 GEKKKGSVGD
+168 SEKKKGSVGD

-185 GTSGIA
+185 GASGIA

-309 STFMAGALLAF
+309 STVMAGALLAF

-342 LGFFTLF
+342 IGFFTLF
-349 TLGNIAVAALVSEN
+349 TLGNLAVAALVSEN

-377 AGALAAFSIA
+377 AGALAVFSLSL
-387 IAISSFIFS
+387 AISSMIFS
-396 GQYGNFKIG
+396 GKPGDITIGGENHKILG
-405 SENYLIPAINLLGAA
+405 VDIGGAI
-420 EALIFFGVFIAGMV
+420 EALIFFGVFIAGMTV
-434 VVSHT
+434 ISNT
-439 LGSQVGSITQFA
+439 LGSQVGSMAKFA

-465 LALLIA
+465 LSLLIVS
-471 GGIFTV
+471 GIFTT
-477 GVQIDALG
+477 GVKIDSLG
-485 IHIPKIGA
+485 IDIPKIDPVA
-493 GEAIGALLLFGTFMA
+493 AVSSLLLFGTFMA

-513 SMLAGGGAANIAIL
+513 SMLAAGSAANIAIL

-541 GFALI
+541 GFAL
-546 VSAVAAFGGEA
+546 VTATVAAFGGEA
-557 DLGVLGHFSAPE
+557 DLGPLGHFSVPD
-569 GSGLKAI
+569 GSGLKSI

-604 MAAGIAIASGI
+604 MAAGIAMASGI
-615 LLAIGSTTIIMAKA
+615 LLAIGNTTIIMAKA
-629 IALAGLITTGGSI
+629 IALASLITTGGSI

-649 TVKKGVT
+649 TVAKAAT
-656 GEEMKNAFLPFISL
+656 SEEMKKAFDPFIAL
-670 MNAVVDVGKSLDA
+670 MNSVVDIGKRLDS
-683 SGPFWARKPGVSTS
+683 SGPFWKREPGVSTS

-702 GSVAEVVITIAQAT
+702 GSVAEVVIKIAEAT
-716 EKTYDIYKRMKGAE
+716 EKSYDTYKKMKGTE

-737 GEAFTPFTDI
+737 KDAFDPFVDI
-747 LKTLVSLA
+747 MESLVGIASQMT
-755 NTMNFQTMI
+755 NRTMK
-764 ALKVITDSMVPISE
+764 ALKVITDAMVPVSE
-778 TLERLVKM
+778 TLGNLVKM
-786 VDDYATF
+786 VDDYAAF
-793 SGPAGRF
+793 AGSEGEK
-800 KMDQAAKGMKYIML
+800 KMDQAVLGMRYIML
-814 GNENTEWRQG
+814 GSKEAIDVSNAN
-824 ATSGFVGMM
+824 SGFVGMM
-833 NCIGTGVGWAAKN
+833 NDIGNSVSWGAKR
-846 VENIAGSV
+846 VSKIADSV
-854 VPITEAL
+854 VPITTAL
-861 GNLIKIIAGPEMDK
+861 GKLIEIIAGPDMETLVKDSKNTDK
-875 LVEDTKGDKI
+875 RKNAIKVTSDLFEDYI
-885 KDKMTA
+885 I
-891 MEATSKFLQYY
+891 
-902 VAPMLNSIGKKS
+902 PMMNKIGKKS
-914 ENINSAIEAFG
+914 ENINAAIEVFG
-925 KTENEGLYS
+925 KDESSGLLK
-934 VFKSLV
+934 VFSSLV
-940 GISELSKNIVPLD
+940 TISEKFKNIDDNSFNGIKAAIKV
-953 ETAKSLKSMIV
+953 I
-964 VLDDFDDLDG
+964 DDFDDIDKS
-974 GDIENLNSLSTNLP
+974 DISMINSLSSSLP
-988 NFTKALVDFNAK
+988 DFTKALANFNVK
-1000 SQADDLAASLTLI
+1000 QQAADLSASLTLI
-1013 KDAVS
+1013 KNSIS
-1018 GFNEKN
+1018 GFDKKS
-1024 NPFAQ
+1024 NPFTQ
-1029 LTESIESSTKAI
+1029 LANSIEASTKSL
-1041 GRLNGKLDDTIS
+1041 GRLNEKLDDTIE

-1059 RETTKAFAK
+1059 KETTNAFAK
-1068 VIDRIQASITTATA
+1068 VIDRIQASITVASVAAGQAEA
-1082 AADTANA
+1082 AAT
-1089 AAVGNAVG
+1089 GNAVG
-1097 NVVETILTDW
+1097 SVVETILTDW

-1119 ETTPPVKI
+1119 ETTPPVRI

>member
-1 MGDNVANTAMLDV
+1 MEEGLANTTLSEISNGIDKLTQTV
-14 ANSVSQMND
+14 AAQN
-23 NIKNLNQTIAS
+23 

-137 KDLSSSDGLGF
+137 KDLSASDGLGF

-185 GTSGIA
+185 GASGIA

-204 SLFQFVEWPSALIG
+204 SLFQFIEWPSALIG

-277 GLGLFSLFTL
+277 GLGLFGFFTL

-309 STFMAGALLAF
+309 STVMAGALLAF

-342 LGFFTLF
+342 IGFFTLF
-349 TLGNIAVAALVSEN
+349 TLGNLAVAALVSEN

-377 AGALAAFSIA
+377 ASALIVFSLSLV
-387 IAISSFIFS
+387 ISSMIFS
-396 GQYGNFKIG
+396 GKPGDITIGGKNHKILG
-405 SENYLIPAINLLGAA
+405 IDIGGAIGA
-420 EALIFFGVFIAGMV
+420 LTFFGVFITGMV
-434 VVSHT
+434 AVSHT
-439 LGSQVGSITQFA
+439 LGSQVGSMAKFA
-451 VASMAMAGALAVFS
+451 AASMAMAGALAVFS
-465 LALLIA
+465 LSLLIVS
-471 GGIFTV
+471 GIFTT
-477 GVQIDALG
+477 GIKIDSLG
-485 IHIPKIGA
+485 IDIPKIDPVAAVGS
-493 GEAIGALLLFGTFMA
+493 LLTFAAFMA

-513 SMLAGGGAANIAIL
+513 SALAAGSAANITIL
-527 AGVSTL
+527 AGVSSL
-533 MSAAMMLF
+533 MSLSLMLF
-541 GFALI
+541 GFAL
-546 VSAVAAFGGEA
+546 VTASVAAFGGEA
-557 DLGVLGHFSAPE
+557 DLGPLGHFSVPD
-569 GSGLKAI
+569 GSGLKSI
-576 GAVGVMA
+576 GAIGVMA

-589 AGLGALFLVPFAGAA
+589 AGLGAMFLVPFAGAA
-604 MAAGIAIASGI
+604 MAAGIAMASGI

-656 GEEMKNAFLPFISL
+656 GEEMKNAFDPFIAL
-670 MNAVVDVGKSLDA
+670 MNSVVDVGKRLDA
-683 SGPFWARKPGVSTS
+683 SGPFWAREPGVSTS

-702 GSVAEVVITIAQAT
+702 GSVAEVVITIAEAT
-716 EKTYDIYKRMKGAE
+716 EKTYNIYKRMKGAE

-737 GEAFTPFTDI
+737 SEAFTPFTDI
-747 LKTLVSLA
+747 LKTLVNLA
-755 NTMNFQTMI
+755 NTMNFQTMV

-786 VDDYATF
+786 VDDYAAF
-793 SGPAGRF
+793 AGPEGEK
-800 KMDQAAKGMKYIML
+800 KMDQAVKGMKYIML

-833 NCIGTGVGWAAKN
+833 NCIGTGVGWAAKH

-861 GNLIKIIAGPEMDK
+861 GNLIKIIVGPEMDT
-875 LVEDTKGDKI
+875 LVKYSSDEDEMKKRM
-885 KDKMTA
+885 KA
-891 MEATSKFLQYY
+891 MESTSMFLQWY

-914 ENINSAIEAFG
+914 ENINSAIEVFG
-925 KTENEGLYS
+925 KDESSGLIK
-934 VFKSLV
+934 VFSSLV
-940 GISELSKNIVPLD
+940 EISKLSKDIVKLD
-953 ETAKSLKSMIV
+953 DTAKSLKSMIK

-988 NFTKALVDFNAK
+988 NFTKALANFNVK
-1000 SQADDLAASLTLI
+1000 SQAEDLAASLTLI
-1013 KDAVS
+1013 KDTVS
-1018 GFNEKN
+1018 GFNEKT
-1024 NPFAQ
+1024 NPFVQ
-1029 LTESIESSTKAI
+1029 LTESIENSTKSI
-1041 GRLNGKLDDTIS
+1041 GRLNSKLDDTIS

-1059 RETTKAFAK
+1059 RETTNAFAK
-1068 VIDRIQASITTATA
+1068 VIDRIQASITTASA

-1097 NVVETILTDW
+1097 SVVETILTDW

-1119 ETTPPVKI
+1119 ETTPPVKTI

>member
-1 MGDNVANTAMLDV
+1 MADLESSAMLDV
-14 ANSVSQMND
+14 ANGVSQMND

-93 DSTDILNELLSGQQN
+93 DSTDILNELLSGQQS

-137 KDLSSSDGLGF
+137 KDLSASDGLGF

-156 EIHETMKGGGQG
+156 EIHETMKGGQG

-185 GTSGIA
+185 GASGIA

-204 SLFQFVEWPSALIG
+204 SLFQFIEWPSALIG

-277 GLGLFSLFTL
+277 GLGLFGLFTL

-309 STFMAGALLAF
+309 STVMAGALLAF

-342 LGFFTLF
+342 IGFFTLF
-349 TLGNIAVAALVSEN
+349 TLGNLAVAALVSEN

-377 AGALAAFSIA
+377 AGALAVFSLSL
-387 IAISSFIFS
+387 AISSMIFS
-396 GQYGNFKIG
+396 GKSGDIPIGGENHKILG
-405 SENYLIPAINLLGAA
+405 VDIGGAI
-420 EALIFFGVFIAGMV
+420 EALIFFGVFIAGMT

-439 LGSQVGSITQFA
+439 LGSQVGSMTKFA

-465 LALLIA
+465 LSLLIVS
-471 GGIFTV
+471 GIFTT
-477 GVQIDALG
+477 GVKIDSLG
-485 IHIPKIGA
+485 IDIPKIDPVA
-493 GEAIGALLLFGTFMA
+493 AVSSLLLFGTFMA

-513 SMLAGGGAANIAIL
+513 SMLAAGSAANIAIL

-541 GFALI
+541 GFAL
-546 VSAVAAFGGEA
+546 VTATVAAFGGEA
-557 DLGVLGHFSAPE
+557 DLGPLGHFSVPD
-569 GSGLKAI
+569 GSGLKSI

-604 MAAGIAIASGI
+604 MAAGIAMASGI
-615 LLAIGSTTIIMAKA
+615 LLAIGNTTIIMAKA
-629 IALAGLITTGGSI
+629 IALASLITTGGSI

-649 TVKKGVT
+649 TVAKAAT
-656 GEEMKNAFLPFISL
+656 SEEMKKAFDPFIAL
-670 MNAVVDVGKSLDA
+670 MNSVVDIGKRLDS
-683 SGPFWARKPGVSTS
+683 SGPFWKREPGVSTS

-702 GSVAEVVITIAQAT
+702 GSVAEVVIKIAEAT
-716 EKTYDIYKRMKGAE
+716 EKSYDTYKKMKGTE

-737 GEAFTPFTDI
+737 KDAFDPFVDI
-747 LKTLVSLA
+747 MESLVGIASQMT
-755 NTMNFQTMI
+755 NRTMK
-764 ALKVITDSMVPISE
+764 ALKVITDAMVPVSE
-778 TLERLVKM
+778 TLGNLVKM
-786 VDDYATF
+786 VDDYAAF
-793 SGPAGRF
+793 AGSEGEK
-800 KMDQAAKGMKYIML
+800 KMDQAVLGMRYIML
-814 GNENTEWRQG
+814 GSKEAIDVSNAN
-824 ATSGFVGMM
+824 SGFVGMM
-833 NCIGTGVGWAAKN
+833 NDIGNSVSWGAKR
-846 VENIAGSV
+846 VSKIADSV
-854 VPITEAL
+854 VPITTAL
-861 GNLIKIIAGPEMDK
+861 GKLIEIIAGPDMETLVKDSKNTDK
-875 LVEDTKGDKI
+875 RKNAIKVTSDLFEDYI
-885 KDKMTA
+885 I
-891 MEATSKFLQYY
+891 
-902 VAPMLNSIGKKS
+902 PMMNKIGKKS
-914 ENINSAIEAFG
+914 DNINSAIEVFG
-925 KTENEGLYS
+925 KDESSGLLK
-934 VFKSLV
+934 VFSSLV
-940 GISELSKNIVPLD
+940 TISEKFKNIDDNSFNGIKAAIKV
-953 ETAKSLKSMIV
+953 I
-964 VLDDFDDLDG
+964 DDFDDIDKS
-974 GDIENLNSLSTNLP
+974 DISMINSLSSSLP
-988 NFTKALVDFNAK
+988 DFTKALANFNVK
-1000 SQADDLAASLTLI
+1000 QQAADLSASLTLI
-1013 KDAVS
+1013 KNSIS
-1018 GFNEKN
+1018 GFDKKS
-1024 NPFAQ
+1024 NPFTQ
-1029 LTESIESSTKAI
+1029 LANSIEASTKSL
-1041 GRLNGKLDDTIS
+1041 GRLNEKLDDTIE

-1059 RETTKAFAK
+1059 KETTNAFAK
-1068 VIDRIQASITTATA
+1068 VIDRIQSSITVASVAAGQAEA
-1082 AADTANA
+1082 AAT
-1089 AAVGNAVG
+1089 GNAVG
-1097 NVVETILTDW
+1097 SVVETILTDW

-1119 ETTPPVKI
+1119 ETTPPVRI

>member
-1 MGDNVANTAMLDV
+1 MADLESSAMLDV

-34 KDKGNPDGLTLTA
+34 KDKGNPEGLTLTA

-137 KDLSSSDGLGF
+137 KDLSASDGLGF

-156 EIHETMKGGGQG
+156 EIHETMKGGQG
-168 GEKKKGSVGD
+168 SEKKKGSVGD

-185 GTSGIA
+185 GASGIA
-191 LLAVALVVFAGAL
+191 LLAVALVAFAGAL

-309 STFMAGALLAF
+309 STVMAGALLAF

-342 LGFFTLF
+342 IGFFTLF
-349 TLGNIAVAALVSEN
+349 TLGNLAVAALVSEN

-377 AGALAAFSIA
+377 AGALAVFSLSL
-387 IAISSFIFS
+387 AISSMIFS
-396 GQYGNFKIG
+396 GKSGDIPIGDKNHKILEVDIG
-405 SENYLIPAINLLGAA
+405 GAI
-420 EALIFFGVFIAGMV
+420 EALIFFGVFIAGMT

-439 LGSQVGSITQFA
+439 LGSQVGSMTKFA
-451 VASMAMAGALAVFS
+451 VASMAMAGALVVFS
-465 LALLIA
+465 LSLLIVS
-471 GGIFTV
+471 GIFTT
-477 GVQIDALG
+477 GIKIDSLG
-485 IHIPKIGA
+485 IDIPKIDPVAAVGS
-493 GEAIGALLLFGTFMA
+493 LLLFGTFMA

-583 AFMAAF
+583 AFMTAF

-604 MAAGIAIASGI
+604 MAAGIAMASGI

-656 GEEMKNAFLPFISL
+656 GEEMKDAFLPFISL
-670 MNAVVDVGKSLDA
+670 MNAVVDVGKRFDS
-683 SGPFWARKPGVSTS
+683 SGPFWNIKPGISTS

-702 GSVAEVVITIAQAT
+702 GSVAEVVIKI
-716 EKTYDIYKRMKGAE
+716 AE
-730 AQIDGGF
+730 ATAQTQEIYNKMKDEEGKVDGGF
-737 GEAFTPFTDI
+737 INAFRPFIDI
-747 LKTLVSLA
+747 MESLVGIA
-755 NTMNFQTMI
+755 NIMNFQTMV

-778 TLERLVKM
+778 TLERLAKM
-786 VDDYATF
+786 VDDYAAF
-793 SGPAGRF
+793 SSFEGRL
-800 KMDQAAKGMKYIML
+800 KMDKAVKGMEYIML
-814 GNENTEWRQG
+814 GSGDTKWRQG

-833 NCIGTGVGWAAKN
+833 NCIGTGVGWAAKY

-861 GNLIKIIAGPEMDK
+861 GNLIKIVAGPEMDK
-875 LVEDTKGDKI
+875 LVEDS
-885 KDKMTA
+885 KDNKMKKKMAA
-891 MEATSKFLQYY
+891 MESTSKFLQYY
-902 VAPMLNSIGKKS
+902 VAPMLNSIGKRS
-914 ENINSAIEAFG
+914 ENINAAIEAFG
-925 KTENEGLYS
+925 KTEGEGLYG

-940 GISELSKNIVPLD
+940 GISELSAQINPLD

-964 VLDDFDDLDG
+964 ALDDFDDLDG

-988 NFTKALVDFNAK
+988 NFTKALANFNVK
-1000 SQADDLAASLTLI
+1000 SQAEDLATSLTLI
-1013 KDAVS
+1013 KNTVS
-1018 GFNEKN
+1018 GFNEKT
-1024 NPFAQ
+1024 NPFVQ
-1029 LTESIESSTKAI
+1029 LTESIESSTKSI
-1041 GRLNGKLDDTIS
+1041 GRLNRKLDDTIS
-1053 KMKKLG
+1053 KMQKLG
-1059 RETTKAFAK
+1059 RETTNAFAK
-1068 VIDRIQASITTATA
+1068 VIDRIQASITTASA

-1089 AAVGNAVG
+1089 AVVGNAVG
-1097 NVVETILTDW
+1097 SVVETILTDW

-1119 ETTPPVKI
+1119 ETTPPVRI

>member
-1 MGDNVANTAMLDV
+1 MADLESSAMLDV

-87 IQQFQK
+87 IQKFQK

-185 GTSGIA
+185 GVSGIA

-204 SLFQFVEWPSALIG
+204 SLFQFIEWPSALVG

-277 GLGLFSLFTL
+277 GLGLFGFFTL

-309 STFMAGALLAF
+309 SAAMAGALLAF

-342 LGFFTLF
+342 IGFFTLF
-349 TLGNIAVAALVSEN
+349 TLGNLAVAALVSEN

-377 AGALAAFSIA
+377 AGALAVFSLSL
-387 IAISSFIFS
+387 AISSMIFS
-396 GQYGNFKIG
+396 GKPGDITIGGKNHKILG
-405 SENYLIPAINLLGAA
+405 VDIGGAIGA
-420 EALIFFGVFIAGMV
+420 LTFFGVFIAGMV
-434 VVSHT
+434 AVSHT
-439 LGSQVGSITQFA
+439 LGSQVDSMTKFA

-465 LALLIA
+465 LSLLIVS
-471 GGIFTV
+471 GIFTT
-477 GVQIDALG
+477 GIKIDSLG
-485 IHIPKIGA
+485 IDIPKLDPVAAVGS
-493 GEAIGALLLFGTFMA
+493 LLTFAAFMA

-513 SMLAGGGAANIAIL
+513 STLAAGSAANIAIL
-527 AGVSTL
+527 AGVSSL
-533 MSAAMMLF
+533 MSLSLMLF
-541 GFALI
+541 GFAL
-546 VSAVAAFGGEA
+546 VTATVAAFGGEA
-557 DLGVLGHFSAPE
+557 DLGPLGRFSAPE

-576 GAVGVMA
+576 GAIGVMA

-615 LLAIGSTTIIMAKA
+615 LLAIGNTTIIMAKA

-656 GEEMKNAFLPFISL
+656 GEEMKDAFDPFIAL
-670 MNAVVDVGKSLDA
+670 MNTVVGISKQLDS
-683 SGPFWARKPGVSTS
+683 SGPLWNRQPGVSTS

-702 GSVAEVVITIAQAT
+702 GSVAEVVIKIAEAT
-716 EKTYDIYKRMKGAE
+716 EKTFDTYSRMKNAE
-730 AQIDGGF
+730 TAVGGF
-737 GEAFTPFTDI
+737 AKAFDPFVKI
-747 LKTLVSLA
+747 MESLVGIASQMT
-755 NTMNFQTMI
+755 NRTMK

-786 VDDYATF
+786 VDDYAAF
-793 SGPAGRF
+793 AGPEGEK
-800 KMDQAAKGMKYIML
+800 KMNQAVLGMRYIML
-814 GNENTEWRQG
+814 GSKEAIDVSNAN
-824 ATSGFVGMM
+824 SGFVGMM
-833 NCIGTGVGWAAKN
+833 NDIGNSVSWGAKR
-846 VENIAGSV
+846 VSKIADSV
-854 VPITEAL
+854 VPITTAL
-861 GNLIKIIAGPEMDK
+861 GKLIEIIAGDEMTT
-875 LVEDTKGDKI
+875 LVKGDIGI
-885 KDKMTA
+885 KDRKNA
-891 MEATSKFLQYY
+891 VKNASDLLEDYII
-902 VAPMLNSIGKKS
+902 PMMNRIGKKS
-914 ENINSAIEAFG
+914 ENINAAIEVFG
-925 KTENEGLYS
+925 KDESSGLLK
-934 VFKSLV
+934 VFSSLATISGKSKE
-940 GISELSKNIVPLD
+940 ID
-953 ETAKSLKSMIV
+953 V
-964 VLDDFDDLDG
+964 VFDGVKAAIEVIDDFDDIDK
-974 GDIENLNSLSTNLP
+974 GDISMINSLSSSLP
-988 NFTKALVDFNAK
+988 DFTKALADFNVK
-1000 SQADDLAASLTLI
+1000 SQAEDLAASLTLI
-1013 KDAVS
+1013 KNTVS

-1041 GRLNGKLDDTIS
+1041 GRLNNKLDDTIS

-1059 RETTKAFAK
+1059 RETTNAFAK
-1068 VIDRIQASITTATA
+1068 VIDRIQTSITTATA
-1082 AADTANA
+1082 AAEQAEA
-1089 AAVGNAVG
+1089 AATGNAVG
-1097 NVVETILTDW
+1097 SVVETILTDW

>member
-1 MGDNVANTAMLDV
+1 MADLESSAMLDV

-156 EIHETMKGGGQG
+156 EIHETMKGGQG
-168 GEKKKGSVGD
+168 SEKKKGSIGD

-185 GTSGIA
+185 GASGIA

-232 AKKIGKSV
+232 AKKIGKSI
-240 DDFIAMTI
+240 DDFITMTI

-277 GLGLFSLFTL
+277 GLGLFGLFTL

-309 STFMAGALLAF
+309 STVMAGALLAF

-342 LGFFTLF
+342 IGFFTLF
-349 TLGNIAVAALVSEN
+349 TLGNLAVAALVSEN

-377 AGALAAFSIA
+377 AGALAVFSLSL
-387 IAISSFIFS
+387 AISSMIFS
-396 GQYGNFKIG
+396 GKSGDITIGGENHKILG
-405 SENYLIPAINLLGAA
+405 VDIGGAIG
-420 EALIFFGVFIAGMV
+420 ALIFFGVFIAGMV

-439 LGSQVGSITQFA
+439 LGSQVGSIAKFA
-451 VASMAMAGALAVFS
+451 VASTVMSAALLAFSFSLFIAGA
-465 LALLIA
+465 
-471 GGIFTV
+471 IFTR
-477 GVQIDALG
+477 G
-485 IHIPKIGA
+485 IHI
-493 GEAIGALLLFGTFMA
+493 GEWQMEPVSPGALIGTLAIFAAFMA
-508 GMIGL
+508 GMVVLGTF
-513 SMLAGGGAANIAIL
+513 AGSAAAPVAIF
-527 AGVSTL
+527 AGVSML
-533 MSAAMMLF
+533 MSAALMVF
-541 GFALI
+541 GFAL
-546 VSAVAAFGGEA
+546 VTASVAAFGGEA
-557 DLGVLGHFSAPE
+557 DLGPLGHFSVPD
-569 GSGLKAI
+569 GSGLKSI
-576 GAVGVMA
+576 GAIGVMA

-604 MAAGIAIASGI
+604 MAAGIAMASGI
-615 LLAIGSTTIIMAKA
+615 LLAIGNTTIIMAKA

-649 TVKKGVT
+649 TVAKAASS
-656 GEEMKNAFLPFISL
+656 EEMQQAFDPFIAL
-670 MNAVVDVGKSLDA
+670 MNTVVGISKQLDS
-683 SGPFWARKPGVSTS
+683 SGPLWNRQPGVSTS

-702 GSVAEVVITIAQAT
+702 GSVAEVVIKIAEAT
-716 EKTYDIYKRMKGAE
+716 EKTFDTYSRMKNAE
-730 AQIDGGF
+730 TAVGGF
-737 GEAFTPFTDI
+737 AKAFDPFVKI
-747 LKTLVSLA
+747 MESLVGIASQMT
-755 NTMNFQTMI
+755 NRTMK
-764 ALKVITDSMVPISE
+764 ALKVITDAMVPVSE
-778 TLERLVKM
+778 TLGNLVKM
-786 VDDYATF
+786 VNDYAAF
-793 SGPAGRF
+793 AGREGEK
-800 KMDQAAKGMKYIML
+800 KMHQAVSGLRHIML
-814 GNENTEWRQG
+814 GSKG
-824 ATSGFVGMM
+824 ATHVSTANSGFAGMM
-833 NCIGTGVGWAAKN
+833 NDIGNSVSWGAKR
-846 VENIAGSV
+846 VSKIADSV
-854 VPITEAL
+854 VPITTAL
-861 GNLIKIIAGPEMDK
+861 GKLIEIIAGDEMTT
-875 LVEDTKGDKI
+875 LVEDDKNR
-885 KDKMTA
+885 DKREQA
-891 MEATSKFLQYY
+891 VKNASDLLEDYII
-902 VAPMLNSIGKKS
+902 PMMNKIGKKS
-914 ENINSAIEAFG
+914 ENINAAIEVFG
-925 KTENEGLYS
+925 KDESSGLLK
-934 VFKSLV
+934 VFSSLATISTKSKEI
-940 GISELSKNIVPLD
+940 G
-953 ETAKSLKSMIV
+953 V
-964 VLDDFDDLDG
+964 VFDGVKAAIEVIDDFDDIDKS
-974 GDIENLNSLSTNLP
+974 DISMINSLSSSLP
-988 NFTKALVDFNAK
+988 DFTKALANFNVK
-1000 SQADDLAASLTLI
+1000 QQAADLSASLILI
-1013 KDAVS
+1013 KNSIS
-1018 GFNEKN
+1018 GFDKKS
-1024 NPFAQ
+1024 NPFTQ
-1029 LTESIESSTKAI
+1029 LADSIEASTKSL
-1041 GRLNGKLDDTIS
+1041 GRLNEKLDDTID

-1059 RETTKAFAK
+1059 KETTNAFAK

-1082 AADTANA
+1082 AAEQAEA
-1089 AAVGNAVG
+1089 AATGNAVG
-1097 NVVETILTDW
+1097 SVVETILTDW
-1107 NNNGVPIRGTGD
+1107 NNNGVPVRGTGD
-1119 ETTPPVKI
+1119 KTTSPVKTI
-1127 FTL
+1127 FAI

>member
-1 MGDNVANTAMLDV
+1 MADLESSAMLDV

-34 KDKGNPDGLTLTA
+34 KNKGNPDGLTLTA

-137 KDLSSSDGLGF
+137 KDLSASDGLGF

-185 GTSGIA
+185 GASGIA

-298 NTKNFLQFAVG
+298 NTKNFFQFAVG
-309 STFMAGALLAF
+309 STVMAGALLAF

-342 LGFFTLF
+342 IGFFTLF
-349 TLGNIAVAALVSEN
+349 TLGNLAVAALVSEN

-377 AGALAAFSIA
+377 AGALAVFSLSL
-387 IAISSFIFS
+387 AISSMTFS
-396 GQYGNFKIG
+396 GKSGDITIGGENHKILG
-405 SENYLIPAINLLGAA
+405 VDIGGAIG
-420 EALIFFGVFIAGMV
+420 ALIFFGVFIAGMV

-439 LGSQVGSITQFA
+439 LGSQVGSMTKFA

-465 LALLIA
+465 LSLLIVS
-471 GGIFTV
+471 GIFTT
-477 GVQIDALG
+477 GIKIDSLG
-485 IHIPKIGA
+485 IDIP
-493 GEAIGALLLFGTFMA
+493 AIDPIAAVGSLLIFAAFMA
-508 GMIGL
+508 GMVGL
-513 SMLAGGGAANIAIL
+513 SMLAAGSAANIAIL
-527 AGVSTL
+527 AGVSSL
-533 MSAAMMLF
+533 MSLSLMLF
-541 GFALI
+541 GFAL
-546 VSAVAAFGGEA
+546 VTASVAAFGGEA
-557 DLGVLGHFSAPE
+557 DLGPLGHFSVPD
-569 GSGLKAI
+569 GSGLKSI
-576 GAVGVMA
+576 GAIGVMA

-604 MAAGIAIASGI
+604 MAAGIAMASGI
-615 LLAIGSTTIIMAKA
+615 LLAIGNTTIIMAKA

-649 TVKKGVT
+649 TVAKAASS
-656 GEEMKNAFLPFISL
+656 EEMQQAFDPFIAL
-670 MNAVVDVGKSLDA
+670 MNTVVGISKQLDS
-683 SGPFWARKPGVSTS
+683 SGPLWNRQPGVSTS

-702 GSVAEVVITIAQAT
+702 GSVAEVVIKIAEAT
-716 EKTYDIYKRMKGAE
+716 EKTFDTYSRMKNAE
-730 AQIDGGF
+730 TAVGGF
-737 GEAFTPFTDI
+737 AKAFDPFVKI
-747 LKTLVSLA
+747 MESLVGIASQMT
-755 NTMNFQTMI
+755 NHTMK
-764 ALKVITDSMVPISE
+764 ALKVITDAMVPVSE
-778 TLERLVKM
+778 TLGNLVKM
-786 VDDYATF
+786 VNDYAAF
-793 SGPAGRF
+793 AGPEGEK
-800 KMDQAAKGMKYIML
+800 KMNQAVLGMRYIML
-814 GNENTEWRQG
+814 GSKEAINVSN
-824 ATSGFVGMM
+824 ANSGFVGMM
-833 NCIGTGVGWAAKN
+833 NDIGNSVSWGAKR
-846 VENIAGSV
+846 VSKIADSV
-854 VPITEAL
+854 VPITTAL
-861 GNLIKIIAGPEMDK
+861 GKLIEIIAGDK
-875 LVEDTKGDKI
+875 MTTLVEDDKNR
-885 KDKMTA
+885 DKRERA
-891 MEATSKFLQYY
+891 VKNASDLLEDYII
-902 VAPMLNSIGKKS
+902 PMMNRIGKKS
-914 ENINSAIEAFG
+914 ENINAAIEVFG
-925 KTENEGLYS
+925 KDESSGLLK
-934 VFKSLV
+934 VFSSLATISTKSKEI
-940 GISELSKNIVPLD
+940 G
-953 ETAKSLKSMIV
+953 V
-964 VLDDFDDLDG
+964 VFDGVKAAIEVIDDFDDIDKS
-974 GDIENLNSLSTNLP
+974 DISMINSLSSSLP
-988 NFTKALVDFNAK
+988 DFTKALANFNVK
-1000 SQADDLAASLTLI
+1000 QQAADLSASLILI
-1013 KDAVS
+1013 KNSIS
-1018 GFNEKN
+1018 GFDKKS
-1024 NPFAQ
+1024 NPFTQ
-1029 LTESIESSTKAI
+1029 LADSIEASTKSL
-1041 GRLNGKLDDTIS
+1041 GRLNEKLDDTID

-1059 RETTKAFAK
+1059 KETTNAFAK

-1082 AADTANA
+1082 AAEQAEA
-1089 AAVGNAVG
+1089 AATGNAVG
-1097 NVVETILTDW
+1097 SVVETILTDW
-1107 NNNGVPIRGTGD
+1107 NNNGVPVRGTGD
-1119 ETTPPVKI
+1119 KTTSPVKTI
-1127 FTL
+1127 FAI

>member
-1 MGDNVANTAMLDV
+1 MADLESSAMLDV

-34 KDKGNPDGLTLTA
+34 KDKGNPEGLTLTA

-137 KDLSSSDGLGF
+137 KDLSASDGLGF

-156 EIHETMKGGGQG
+156 EIHETMKGGQG
-168 GEKKKGSVGD
+168 SEKKKGSVGD

-185 GTSGIA
+185 GASGIA

-204 SLFQFVEWPSALIG
+204 SLFQFIEWPSALIG

-277 GLGLFSLFTL
+277 GLGLFGLFTL

-309 STFMAGALLAF
+309 STVMAGALLAF

-342 LGFFTLF
+342 IGFFTLF
-349 TLGNIAVAALVSEN
+349 TLGNLAVAALVSEK

-377 AGALAAFSIA
+377 AGALAVFSLSL
-387 IAISSFIFS
+387 AISSMLFS
-396 GQYGNFKIG
+396 GKSGDITIGGENHKIPG
-405 SENYLIPAINLLGAA
+405 VDIGGAI
-420 EALIFFGVFIAGMV
+420 EALIFFGVFIAGMTV
-434 VVSHT
+434 ISNT
-439 LGSQVGSITQFA
+439 LGSQVGSMAKFA

-465 LALLIA
+465 LSLLIVS
-471 GGIFTV
+471 GIFTT
-477 GVQIDALG
+477 GVKIDSLG
-485 IHIPKIGA
+485 IDIPKLDPVAAVGS
-493 GEAIGALLLFGTFMA
+493 LLLFSTFMA
-508 GMIGL
+508 GMVGL
-513 SMLAGGGAANIAIL
+513 SMLAAGSAANIAIL
-527 AGVSTL
+527 ASVSTL

-541 GFALI
+541 GFAL
-546 VSAVAAFGGEA
+546 VTATVAAFGGEA
-557 DLGVLGHFSAPE
+557 DLGALGHFSAPE
-569 GSGLKAI
+569 SSGLKAI

-604 MAAGIAIASGI
+604 MAAGIAMASGI

-649 TVKKGVT
+649 TVAKAASS
-656 GEEMKNAFLPFISL
+656 EEMKKAFDPFIAL
-670 MNAVVDVGKSLDA
+670 MNSVVDIGKRLDS
-683 SGPFWARKPGVSTS
+683 SGPFWKREPGVSTS

-702 GSVAEVVITIAQAT
+702 GSVAEVVIKIAEAT
-716 EKTYDIYKRMKGAE
+716 EKSYDTYKKMKGTE

-737 GEAFTPFTDI
+737 KDAFDPFVDI
-747 LKTLVSLA
+747 MESLVGIASQMT
-755 NTMNFQTMI
+755 NSTMK
-764 ALKVITDSMVPISE
+764 ALKVITNAMVPVSE
-778 TLERLVKM
+778 TLGNLVKM
-786 VDDYATF
+786 VNDYAAF
-793 SGPAGRF
+793 AGPEGE
-800 KMDQAAKGMKYIML
+800 KKIDQAVKGMRYIML
-814 GNENTEWRQG
+814 GSKEAIDVSNAN
-824 ATSGFVGMM
+824 SGFVGMM
-833 NCIGTGVGWAAKN
+833 NDIGNSVSWGAKR
-846 VENIAGSV
+846 VSKIADSV
-854 VPITEAL
+854 VPITTAL
-861 GNLIKIIAGPEMDK
+861 GKLIEIIAGPDMET
-875 LVEDTKGDKI
+875 LVEDSKNTDKRKNAI
-885 KDKMTA
+885 KV
-891 MEATSKFLQYY
+891 TSDLFEDYII
-902 VAPMLNSIGKKS
+902 PMMNKIGKKS
-914 ENINSAIEAFG
+914 DNINSAIEVFS
-925 KTENEGLYS
+925 KDESSGLLK
-934 VFKSLV
+934 VFSSLV
-940 GISELSKNIVPLD
+940 TISEKSKNIDDNSFNGVK
-953 ETAKSLKSMIV
+953 AAIKVI
-964 VLDDFDDLDG
+964 DDFDDIDKS
-974 GDIENLNSLSTNLP
+974 DISMINSLSSSLP
-988 NFTKALVDFNAK
+988 DFTKALANFNVK
-1000 SQADDLAASLTLI
+1000 QQAADLSASLTLI
-1013 KDAVS
+1013 KNSIS
-1018 GFNEKN
+1018 GFDKKS
-1024 NPFAQ
+1024 NPFTQ
-1029 LTESIESSTKAI
+1029 LANSIEASTKSL
-1041 GRLNGKLDDTIS
+1041 GRLNEKLDDTID

-1059 RETTKAFAK
+1059 KETTNAFAK
-1068 VIDRIQASITTATA
+1068 VIDRIQSSITVASVAAGQAEA
-1082 AADTANA
+1082 AAT
-1089 AAVGNAVG
+1089 GNAVG
-1097 NVVETILTDW
+1097 SVVETILMEW
-1107 NNNGVPIRGTGD
+1107 NNTGVPIRGTGD
-1119 ETTPPVKI
+1119 ETTPPVRI

>member
-1 MGDNVANTAMLDV
+1 MADLESSAMLDV
-14 ANSVSQMND
+14 ANGVSQMND

-34 KDKGNPDGLTLTA
+34 KYKGSPDGLTLTA

-156 EIHETMKGGGQG
+156 EIHETMKGGQG
-168 GEKKKGSVGD
+168 SEKKKGSVGD

-185 GTSGIA
+185 GASGIA

-257 GVFAG
+257 GIFAG

-309 STFMAGALLAF
+309 STVMAGALLAF

-342 LGFFTLF
+342 IGFFTLF
-349 TLGNIAVAALVSEN
+349 TLGNLAVAALVSEN

-377 AGALAAFSIA
+377 AGALAAFSISL
-387 IAISSFIFS
+387 AISSMIFS
-396 GQYGNFKIG
+396 GKHGDITIGGENHKILG
-405 SENYLIPAINLLGAA
+405 VDIGGAIG
-420 EALIFFGVFIAGMV
+420 ALIFFGVFIAGMV

-439 LGSQVGSITQFA
+439 LGSQVGSMAKFA
-451 VASMAMAGALAVFS
+451 VASTVMSAALLAFSFSLFIAGA
-465 LALLIA
+465 
-471 GGIFTV
+471 IFTR
-477 GVQIDALG
+477 G
-485 IHIPKIGA
+485 IHI
-493 GEAIGALLLFGTFMA
+493 GEWQMEPVSPGALIGTLAIFAAFMA
-508 GMIGL
+508 GMVVLGTF
-513 SMLAGGGAANIAIL
+513 AGSAAAPVAIF
-527 AGVSTL
+527 AGVSML
-533 MSAAMMLF
+533 MSAALMVF
-541 GFALI
+541 GFAL
-546 VSAVAAFGGEA
+546 VTASVAAFGGEA
-557 DLGVLGHFSAPE
+557 DLGPLGHFSVPD
-569 GSGLKAI
+569 GSGLKSI
-576 GAVGVMA
+576 GAIGVMA

-604 MAAGIAIASGI
+604 MAAGIAMASGI
-615 LLAIGSTTIIMAKA
+615 LLAIGNTTIIMAKA

-649 TVKKGVT
+649 TVAKAASS
-656 GEEMKNAFLPFISL
+656 EEMQQAFDPFIAL
-670 MNAVVDVGKSLDA
+670 MNTVVGISKQLDS
-683 SGPFWARKPGVSTS
+683 SGPLWNRQPGVSTS

-702 GSVAEVVITIAQAT
+702 GSVAEVVIKIAEAT
-716 EKTYDIYKRMKGAE
+716 EKTFDTYSRMKNAE
-730 AQIDGGF
+730 TAVGGF
-737 GEAFTPFTDI
+737 AKAFDPFVKI
-747 LKTLVSLA
+747 MESLVGIASQMT
-755 NTMNFQTMI
+755 NRTMK
-764 ALKVITDSMVPISE
+764 ALKVITDAMVPVSE
-778 TLERLVKM
+778 TLGNLVKM
-786 VDDYATF
+786 VNDYAAF
-793 SGPAGRF
+793 AGPEGEK
-800 KMDQAAKGMKYIML
+800 KMNQAVLGMRYIML
-814 GNENTEWRQG
+814 GSKEAINVSN
-824 ATSGFVGMM
+824 ANSGFVGMM
-833 NCIGTGVGWAAKN
+833 NDIGNSVSWGAKR
-846 VENIAGSV
+846 VSKIADSV
-854 VPITEAL
+854 VPITTAL
-861 GNLIKIIAGPEMDK
+861 GKLIEIIAGDEMTT
-875 LVEDTKGDKI
+875 LVEDDKNR
-885 KDKMTA
+885 DKREQA
-891 MEATSKFLQYY
+891 VKNASDLLEDYII
-902 VAPMLNSIGKKS
+902 PMMNKIGKKS
-914 ENINSAIEAFG
+914 ENINAAIEVFG
-925 KTENEGLYS
+925 KDESSGLLK
-934 VFKSLV
+934 VFSSLATISTKSKEI
-940 GISELSKNIVPLD
+940 G
-953 ETAKSLKSMIV
+953 V
-964 VLDDFDDLDG
+964 VFDGVKAAIEVIDDFDDIDKS
-974 GDIENLNSLSTNLP
+974 DISMINSLSSSLP
-988 NFTKALVDFNAK
+988 DFTKALANFNVK
-1000 SQADDLAASLTLI
+1000 QQAADLSASLILI
-1013 KDAVS
+1013 KNSIS
-1018 GFNEKN
+1018 GFDKKS
-1024 NPFAQ
+1024 NPFTQ
-1029 LTESIESSTKAI
+1029 LADSIEASTKSL
-1041 GRLNGKLDDTIS
+1041 GRLNEKLDDTID

-1059 RETTKAFAK
+1059 KETTNAFAK

-1082 AADTANA
+1082 AAEQAEA
-1089 AAVGNAVG
+1089 AATGNAVG
-1097 NVVETILTDW
+1097 SVVETILTDW

>member
-1 MGDNVANTAMLDV
+1 MADLESSAMLDV
-14 ANSVSQMND
+14 ANGVSQMND

-93 DSTDILNELLSGQQN
+93 DSTDILNELLSGQQS

-137 KDLSSSDGLGF
+137 KDLSASDGLGF

-156 EIHETMKGGGQG
+156 EIHETMKGGQG
-168 GEKKKGSVGD
+168 SEKKKGSVGD

-185 GTSGIA
+185 GASGIA

-204 SLFQFVEWPSALIG
+204 SLFQFIEWPSALIG

-277 GLGLFSLFTL
+277 GLGLFGLFTL

-309 STFMAGALLAF
+309 STVMAGALLAF

-342 LGFFTLF
+342 IGFFTLF
-349 TLGNIAVAALVSEN
+349 TLGNLAVAALVSEN

-377 AGALAAFSIA
+377 AGALAVFSLSL
-387 IAISSFIFS
+387 AISSMIFS
-396 GQYGNFKIG
+396 GKSGDITIGGENHKILG
-405 SENYLIPAINLLGAA
+405 VDIGGAI
-420 EALIFFGVFIAGMV
+420 EALVFFGVFIAGMTV
-434 VVSHT
+434 ISNT
-439 LGSQVGSITQFA
+439 LGSQVGSMTKFA

-465 LALLIA
+465 LSLLIVS
-471 GGIFTV
+471 GIFTT
-477 GVQIDALG
+477 GVKIDSLG
-485 IHIPKIGA
+485 IDIPKIDPVAAVGS
-493 GEAIGALLLFGTFMA
+493 LLLFGTFMA

-513 SMLAGGGAANIAIL
+513 SMLAAGSAANIAIL
-527 AGVSTL
+527 AGVSSL
-533 MSAAMMLF
+533 MSLSLMLF
-541 GFALI
+541 GFAL
-546 VSAVAAFGGEA
+546 VTATVAAFGGEA
-557 DLGVLGHFSAPE
+557 DLGPLGHFSVPD
-569 GSGLKAI
+569 GSGLKSIGAI
-576 GAVGVMA
+576 GIMA

-589 AGLGALFLVPFAGAA
+589 AGLGAMFLVPFAGAA
-604 MAAGIAIASGI
+604 MAAGIAMASGI

-649 TVKKGVT
+649 TVAKAASS
-656 GEEMKNAFLPFISL
+656 EEMKKAFDPFIAL
-670 MNAVVDVGKSLDA
+670 MNSVVDIGKRLDS
-683 SGPFWARKPGVSTS
+683 SGPFWKREPGVSTS

-702 GSVAEVVITIAQAT
+702 GSVAEVVIKIAEAT
-716 EKTYDIYKRMKGAE
+716 EKSYDTYKKMKGTE

-737 GEAFTPFTDI
+737 KDAFDPFVDI
-747 LKTLVSLA
+747 MESLVGIASQMT
-755 NTMNFQTMI
+755 NRTMK
-764 ALKVITDSMVPISE
+764 ALKVITDAMVPVSE
-778 TLERLVKM
+778 TLGNLVKM
-786 VDDYATF
+786 VDDYAAF
-793 SGPAGRF
+793 AGSEGEK
-800 KMDQAAKGMKYIML
+800 KMDQAVLGMRYIML
-814 GNENTEWRQG
+814 GSKDAIDVSNAN
-824 ATSGFVGMM
+824 SGFVGMM
-833 NCIGTGVGWAAKN
+833 NDIGNSVSWGAKR
-846 VENIAGSV
+846 VSKIADSV
-854 VPITEAL
+854 VPITTAL
-861 GNLIKIIAGPEMDK
+861 GKLIEIIAGPDMETLVKDSKNTDK
-875 LVEDTKGDKI
+875 RKNAIKVTSDLFEDYI
-885 KDKMTA
+885 I
-891 MEATSKFLQYY
+891 
-902 VAPMLNSIGKKS
+902 PMMNKIGKKS
-914 ENINSAIEAFG
+914 DNINSAIEVFG
-925 KTENEGLYS
+925 KDESSGLLK
-934 VFKSLV
+934 VFSSLV
-940 GISELSKNIVPLD
+940 TISEKSKNIDDNSFNGVK
-953 ETAKSLKSMIV
+953 AAIKVI
-964 VLDDFDDLDG
+964 DDFDDIDKS
-974 GDIENLNSLSTNLP
+974 DISMINSLSSSLP
-988 NFTKALVDFNAK
+988 DFTKALANFNVK
-1000 SQADDLAASLTLI
+1000 QQAADLSASLTLI
-1013 KDAVS
+1013 KNSIS
-1018 GFNEKN
+1018 GFDKKS
-1024 NPFAQ
+1024 NPFTQ
-1029 LTESIESSTKAI
+1029 LADSIEASTKSL
-1041 GRLNGKLDDTIS
+1041 GRLNEKLDDTID

-1059 RETTKAFAK
+1059 KETTNAFAK
-1068 VIDRIQASITTATA
+1068 VIDRIQASITTASA

-1089 AAVGNAVG
+1089 AVVGNAVG
-1097 NVVETILTDW
+1097 SVVETILTDW

-1119 ETTPPVKI
+1119 ETTPPVRI

>member
-1 MGDNVANTAMLDV
+1 MADLESSAMLDV

-34 KDKGNPDGLTLTA
+34 KNKGSPDGLTLTA

-185 GTSGIA
+185 GASGIA
-191 LLAVALVVFAGAL
+191 LLAVALIVFAGAL
-204 SLFQFVEWPSALIG
+204 SLFQFIEWPSALIG

-309 STFMAGALLAF
+309 STVMAGALLAF

-342 LGFFTLF
+342 IGFFTLF
-349 TLGNIAVAALVSEN
+349 TLGNLAVATLVSEN
-363 TGNFVQFALGSIAM
+363 TGNFVQFALGSIVM
-377 AGALAAFSIA
+377 AGALAAFSISL
-387 IAISSFIFS
+387 AISSMIFS
-396 GQYGNFKIG
+396 GKPGDITIGGESHKILG
-405 SENYLIPAINLLGAA
+405 VDIGGAI
-420 EALIFFGVFIAGMV
+420 EALVFFGVFIAGMT

-439 LGSQVGSITQFA
+439 LGSQVSSMAKFA
-451 VASMAMAGALAVFS
+451 VASTVMSAALLAFSFSLFIAGA
-465 LALLIA
+465 
-471 GGIFTV
+471 IFTR
-477 GVQIDALG
+477 G
-485 IHIPKIGA
+485 IHI
-493 GEAIGALLLFGTFMA
+493 GEWQMEPVSPGALIGTLAIFAAFMA
-508 GMIGL
+508 GMVVLGTF
-513 SMLAGGGAANIAIL
+513 AGSAAAPVAIF
-527 AGVSTL
+527 AGVSML
-533 MSAAMMLF
+533 MSAALMVF
-541 GFALI
+541 GFAL
-546 VSAVAAFGGEA
+546 VTASVAAFGGEA
-557 DLGVLGHFSAPE
+557 DLGILGHFSAPE
-569 GSGLKAI
+569 GSGFKAI

-583 AFMAAF
+583 AFMTAF

-604 MAAGIAIASGI
+604 MAAGIAMASGI
-615 LLAIGSTTIIMAKA
+615 LLAIGNTTIIIAKA
-629 IALAGLITTGGSI
+629 IALASLITTGGSI

-649 TVKKGVT
+649 TVAKAASS
-656 GEEMKNAFLPFISL
+656 EEMQQAFDPFIAL
-670 MNAVVDVGKSLDA
+670 MNTVVGISKQLDS
-683 SGPFWARKPGVSTS
+683 SGPLWNRQPGVSTS

-702 GSVAEVVITIAQAT
+702 GSVAEVVIKIAEAT
-716 EKTYDIYKRMKGAE
+716 EKTFDTYSRMKNAE
-730 AQIDGGF
+730 TAVGGF
-737 GEAFTPFTDI
+737 AKAFDPFVKI
-747 LKTLVSLA
+747 MESLVGIASQMT
-755 NTMNFQTMI
+755 NRTMK
-764 ALKVITDSMVPISE
+764 ALKVITDAMVPVSE
-778 TLERLVKM
+778 TLGNLVKM
-786 VDDYATF
+786 VNDYAAF
-793 SGPAGRF
+793 AGPEGEK
-800 KMDQAAKGMKYIML
+800 KMNQAVLGMRYIML
-814 GNENTEWRQG
+814 GSKEAINVSN
-824 ATSGFVGMM
+824 ANSGFVGMM
-833 NCIGTGVGWAAKN
+833 NDIGNSVSWGAKR
-846 VENIAGSV
+846 VSKIADSV
-854 VPITEAL
+854 VPITTAL
-861 GNLIKIIAGPEMDK
+861 GKLIEIIAGDEMTT
-875 LVEDTKGDKI
+875 LVEDDKNR
-885 KDKMTA
+885 DKREQA
-891 MEATSKFLQYY
+891 VKNASDLLEDYII
-902 VAPMLNSIGKKS
+902 PMMNRIGKKS
-914 ENINSAIEAFG
+914 ENINAAIEVFG
-925 KTENEGLYS
+925 KDESSGLLK
-934 VFKSLV
+934 VFSSLATISTKSKEI
-940 GISELSKNIVPLD
+940 G
-953 ETAKSLKSMIV
+953 V
-964 VLDDFDDLDG
+964 VFDGVKAAIEVIDDFDDIDKS
-974 GDIENLNSLSTNLP
+974 DISMINSLSSSLP
-988 NFTKALVDFNAK
+988 DFTKALANFNVK
-1000 SQADDLAASLTLI
+1000 QQAADLSASLILI
-1013 KDAVS
+1013 KNSIS
-1018 GFNEKN
+1018 GFDKKS
-1024 NPFAQ
+1024 NPFTQ
-1029 LTESIESSTKAI
+1029 LADSIEASTKSL
-1041 GRLNGKLDDTIS
+1041 GRLNEKLDDTID

-1059 RETTKAFAK
+1059 KETTNAFAK

-1082 AADTANA
+1082 AAEQAE
-1089 AAVGNAVG
+1089 AVATGNAVG
-1097 NVVETILTDW
+1097 SVVETILTDW
-1107 NNNGVPIRGTGD
+1107 NNNGVPVRGTGD
-1119 ETTPPVKI
+1119 KATSPVKTI
-1127 FTL
+1127 FAI

>member
-1 MGDNVANTAMLDV
+1 MADLESSAMLDV
-14 ANSVSQMND
+14 ANGVSQMND

-93 DSTDILNELLSGQQN
+93 DSTDILNELLSGQQS

-137 KDLSSSDGLGF
+137 KDLSASDGLGF

-156 EIHETMKGGGQG
+156 EIHETMKGGQG
-168 GEKKKGSVGD
+168 SEKKKGSVGD

-185 GTSGIA
+185 GASGIA

-277 GLGLFSLFTL
+277 GLGLFGLFTL

-309 STFMAGALLAF
+309 STVMAGALLAF

-342 LGFFTLF
+342 IGFFTLF
-349 TLGNIAVAALVSEN
+349 TLGNLAVAALVSEN

-377 AGALAAFSIA
+377 AGALAVFSLSL
-387 IAISSFIFS
+387 AISSMIFS
-396 GQYGNFKIG
+396 GKSGDIPIGGENHKILG
-405 SENYLIPAINLLGAA
+405 VDIGGAI
-420 EALIFFGVFIAGMV
+420 EALIFFGVFIAGMT

-439 LGSQVGSITQFA
+439 LGSQVGSMTKFA

-465 LALLIA
+465 LSLLIVS
-471 GGIFTV
+471 GIFTT
-477 GVQIDALG
+477 GVKIDSLG
-485 IHIPKIGA
+485 IDIPKIDPVA
-493 GEAIGALLLFGTFMA
+493 AVSSLLLFGTFMA

-513 SMLAGGGAANIAIL
+513 SMLAAGSAANIAIL

-541 GFALI
+541 GFAL
-546 VSAVAAFGGEA
+546 VTATVAAFGGEA
-557 DLGVLGHFSAPE
+557 DLGPLGHFSVPD
-569 GSGLKAI
+569 GSGLKSI

-604 MAAGIAIASGI
+604 MAAGIAMASGI
-615 LLAIGSTTIIMAKA
+615 LLAIGNTTIIMAKA
-629 IALAGLITTGGSI
+629 IALASLITTGGSI

-656 GEEMKNAFLPFISL
+656 GEEMKDAFLPFIAL
-670 MNAVVDVGKSLDA
+670 MNSVVDIGKRLDS
-683 SGPFWARKPGVSTS
+683 SGPFWKREPGVSTS

-702 GSVAEVVITIAQAT
+702 GSVAEVVIKIAEAT
-716 EKTYDIYKRMKGAE
+716 EKSYDTYKKMKGTE

-737 GEAFTPFTDI
+737 KDAFDPFVDI
-747 LKTLVSLA
+747 MESLVGIASQMT
-755 NTMNFQTMI
+755 NRTMK
-764 ALKVITDSMVPISE
+764 ALKVITDAMVPVSE
-778 TLERLVKM
+778 TLGNLVKM
-786 VDDYATF
+786 VDDYAAF
-793 SGPAGRF
+793 AGPAGRL
-800 KMDQAAKGMKYIML
+800 KMDQAVLGMRYIML
-814 GNENTEWRQG
+814 GSKEAIDVSNAN
-824 ATSGFVGMM
+824 SGFVGMM
-833 NCIGTGVGWAAKN
+833 NDIGNSVSWGAKK
-846 VENIAGSV
+846 VSKIADSV
-854 VPITEAL
+854 VPITTAL
-861 GNLIKIIAGPEMDK
+861 GKLIEIIAGPDMETLVKDSKNTDK
-875 LVEDTKGDKI
+875 RKNAIKVTSDLFEDYI
-885 KDKMTA
+885 I
-891 MEATSKFLQYY
+891 
-902 VAPMLNSIGKKS
+902 PMMNKIGKKS
-914 ENINSAIEAFG
+914 ENINAAIEVFG
-925 KTENEGLYS
+925 KDESSGLLK
-934 VFKSLV
+934 VFSSLV
-940 GISELSKNIVPLD
+940 TISEKFKNIDDNSFNGIKAAIKV
-953 ETAKSLKSMIV
+953 I
-964 VLDDFDDLDG
+964 DDFDDIDKS
-974 GDIENLNSLSTNLP
+974 DISMINSLSSSLP
-988 NFTKALVDFNAK
+988 DFTKALANFNVK
-1000 SQADDLAASLTLI
+1000 QQAADLSASLTLI
-1013 KDAVS
+1013 KNSIS
-1018 GFNEKN
+1018 GFDKKS
-1024 NPFAQ
+1024 NPFTQ
-1029 LTESIESSTKAI
+1029 LANSIEASTKSL
-1041 GRLNGKLDDTIS
+1041 GRLNEKLDDTIE

-1059 RETTKAFAK
+1059 KETTNAFAK
-1068 VIDRIQASITTATA
+1068 VIDRIQASITVASVAAGQAEA
-1082 AADTANA
+1082 AAT
-1089 AAVGNAVG
+1089 GNAVG
-1097 NVVETILTDW
+1097 SVVETILTDW

-1119 ETTPPVKI
+1119 ETTPPVRI

>member
-1 MGDNVANTAMLDV
+1 MADLESSAMLDV

-178 IFKGLLE
+178 IFKGLRE
-185 GTSGIA
+185 GASGIA

-277 GLGLFSLFTL
+277 GLGLFSFFTL

-309 STFMAGALLAF
+309 STVMAGALLAF

-342 LGFFTLF
+342 IGFFTLF
-349 TLGNIAVAALVSEN
+349 TLGNLAVAALVSEN

-377 AGALAAFSIA
+377 AGALAAFSISL
-387 IAISSFIFS
+387 AISSMIFS
-396 GQYGNFKIG
+396 GKSGDITIGGENHKILG
-405 SENYLIPAINLLGAA
+405 VDIGGAIGA
-420 EALIFFGVFIAGMV
+420 LVFFGVFIAGMT

-439 LGSQVGSITQFA
+439 LGSQVGSMAKFA
-451 VASMAMAGALAVFS
+451 VASTVMSAALLAFSFSLFIAGA
-465 LALLIA
+465 
-471 GGIFTV
+471 IFTR
-477 GVQIDALG
+477 G
-485 IHIPKIGA
+485 IHI
-493 GEAIGALLLFGTFMA
+493 GEWQMEPVSPGALIGTLAIFAAFMA
-508 GMIGL
+508 GMVVLGTF
-513 SMLAGGGAANIAIL
+513 AGSAAAPVAIF
-527 AGVSTL
+527 AGVSML
-533 MSAAMMLF
+533 MSAALMVF
-541 GFALI
+541 GFAL
-546 VSAVAAFGGEA
+546 VTASVAAFGGEA
-557 DLGVLGHFSAPE
+557 DLGPLGHFSVPD
-569 GSGLKAI
+569 GSGLKSI
-576 GAVGVMA
+576 GAIGVMA

-604 MAAGIAIASGI
+604 MAAGIAMASGI
-615 LLAIGSTTIIMAKA
+615 LLAIGNTTIIMAKA

-649 TVKKGVT
+649 TVAKAASS
-656 GEEMKNAFLPFISL
+656 EEMQQAFDPFIAL
-670 MNAVVDVGKSLDA
+670 MNTVVGISKQLDS
-683 SGPFWARKPGVSTS
+683 SGPLWNRQPGVSTS

-702 GSVAEVVITIAQAT
+702 GSVAEVVIKIAEAT
-716 EKTYDIYKRMKGAE
+716 EKTFDTYSRMKNAE
-730 AQIDGGF
+730 TAVGGF
-737 GEAFTPFTDI
+737 AKAFDPFVKI
-747 LKTLVSLA
+747 MESLVGIASQMT
-755 NTMNFQTMI
+755 NRTMK
-764 ALKVITDSMVPISE
+764 ALKVITDAMVPVSE
-778 TLERLVKM
+778 TLGNLVKM
-786 VDDYATF
+786 VDDYAAF
-793 SGPAGRF
+793 AGPEGEK
-800 KMDQAAKGMKYIML
+800 KMNQAVLGMRYIML
-814 GNENTEWRQG
+814 GSKEAINVSN
-824 ATSGFVGMM
+824 ANSGFVGMM
-833 NCIGTGVGWAAKN
+833 NDIGNSVSWGAKR
-846 VENIAGSV
+846 VSKIADSV
-854 VPITEAL
+854 VPITTAL
-861 GNLIKIIAGPEMDK
+861 GKLIEIIAGDEMTT
-875 LVEDTKGDKI
+875 LVEDYKNRDKREQAVKNASDLLEDYI
-885 KDKMTA
+885 I
-891 MEATSKFLQYY
+891 
-902 VAPMLNSIGKKS
+902 PMMNRIGKKS
-914 ENINSAIEAFG
+914 ENINAAIEVFG
-925 KTENEGLYS
+925 KDESSGLLK
-934 VFKSLV
+934 VFSSLATISTKSKEI
-940 GISELSKNIVPLD
+940 G
-953 ETAKSLKSMIV
+953 V
-964 VLDDFDDLDG
+964 VFDGVKAAIEVIDDFDDIDKS
-974 GDIENLNSLSTNLP
+974 DISMINSLSSSLP
-988 NFTKALVDFNAK
+988 DFTKALANFNVK
-1000 SQADDLAASLTLI
+1000 QQAADLSASLILI
-1013 KDAVS
+1013 KNSIS
-1018 GFNEKN
+1018 GFDKKS
-1024 NPFAQ
+1024 NPFTQ
-1029 LTESIESSTKAI
+1029 LADSIEASTKSL
-1041 GRLNGKLDDTIS
+1041 GRLNEKLDDTID

-1059 RETTKAFAK
+1059 KETTNAFAK

-1082 AADTANA
+1082 AAEQAEA
-1089 AAVGNAVG
+1089 AATGNAVG
-1097 NVVETILTDW
+1097 SVVETILTDW

>member
-1 MGDNVANTAMLDV
+1 MADLESSAMLDV

-23 NIKNLNQTIAS
+23 NIKNLNQTITS

-87 IQQFQK
+87 IQKFQK

-185 GTSGIA
+185 GASGIA

-204 SLFQFVEWPSALIG
+204 SLFQFIEWPSALIG

-287 GMLGVALLVNE
+287 GMLSVALLVNE

-309 STFMAGALLAF
+309 STVMAGALLAF

-342 LGFFTLF
+342 IGFFTLF
-349 TLGNIAVAALVSEN
+349 TLGNLAVAALVSEN

-377 AGALAAFSIA
+377 AGALAAFSISL
-387 IAISSFIFS
+387 AISSMIFS
-396 GQYGNFKIG
+396 GKSGDITIGGENHKILG
-405 SENYLIPAINLLGAA
+405 VDIGGAIG
-420 EALIFFGVFIAGMV
+420 ALIFFGVFIAGMA

-439 LGSQVGSITQFA
+439 LGSQVGSMAKFA
-451 VASMAMAGALAVFS
+451 VASMAMAGALVVFS
-465 LALLIA
+465 LSLLIVS
-471 GGIFTV
+471 GIFTT
-477 GVQIDALG
+477 GIKIDSLG
-485 IHIPKIGA
+485 IDIPKLDPIAAVGS
-493 GEAIGALLLFGTFMA
+493 LLIFAAFMA

-513 SMLAGGGAANIAIL
+513 SMLAAGSAANIAIL
-527 AGVSTL
+527 AGVSSL
-533 MSAAMMLF
+533 MSLSLMLF
-541 GFALI
+541 GFAL
-546 VSAVAAFGGEA
+546 VTAGVAAFGGEA
-557 DLGVLGHFSAPE
+557 ELGPLGRFSAPE

-576 GAVGVMA
+576 GAIGVMA

-589 AGLGALFLVPFAGAA
+589 AGLGAMFLVPFAGAA

-615 LLAIGSTTIIMAKA
+615 LLAIGNTTIIMAKA

-656 GEEMKNAFLPFISL
+656 GEEMKDAFDPFISL
-670 MNAVVDVGKSLDA
+670 MNAVVDVGKRLDA
-683 SGPFWARKPGVSTS
+683 SGPFWKREPGVSTS

-702 GSVAEVVITIAQAT
+702 GSVAEVVITIAEAT
-716 EKTYDIYKRMKGAE
+716 EKTYNIYKRMKGTE

-737 GEAFTPFTDI
+737 SEAFTPFTDI
-747 LKTLVSLA
+747 LKTLVNLA
-755 NTMNFQTMI
+755 NTMNFQTMV

-786 VDDYATF
+786 VDDYAAF
-793 SGPAGRF
+793 AGPEGEK
-800 KMDQAAKGMKYIML
+800 KMNQAVLGMRYIML
-814 GNENTEWRQG
+814 GSKEAIDVSNAN
-824 ATSGFVGMM
+824 SGFVGMM
-833 NCIGTGVGWAAKN
+833 NDISNSVSWGAKR
-846 VENIAGSV
+846 VSKIADSV
-854 VPITEAL
+854 VPITTAL
-861 GNLIKIIAGPEMDK
+861 GKLIEIIAGDEMTTLVKDDK
-875 LVEDTKGDKI
+875 NRDKREAAVKNASDLLEDYI
-885 KDKMTA
+885 I
-891 MEATSKFLQYY
+891 
-902 VAPMLNSIGKKS
+902 PMMNRIGKKS
-914 ENINSAIEAFG
+914 ENINAAIEVFG
-925 KTENEGLYS
+925 KDESSGLLK
-934 VFKSLV
+934 VFSSLATISGKSKE
-940 GISELSKNIVPLD
+940 ID
-953 ETAKSLKSMIV
+953 V
-964 VLDDFDDLDG
+964 VFDGVKAAIEVIDDFDDIDK
-974 GDIENLNSLSTNLP
+974 GDISMINSLSSSLP
-988 NFTKALVDFNAK
+988 DFTKALADFNAK

-1041 GRLNGKLDDTIS
+1041 GRLNNKLDDTIS

-1097 NVVETILTDW
+1097 SVVETILTDW

>member
-1 MGDNVANTAMLDV
+1 MADLESSAMLDV
-14 ANSVSQMND
+14 ANGVSQMND

-137 KDLSSSDGLGF
+137 KDLSASDGLGF

-156 EIHETMKGGGQG
+156 EIHETMKGGQG
-168 GEKKKGSVGD
+168 SEKKKGSVGD

-185 GTSGIA
+185 GASGIA

-309 STFMAGALLAF
+309 STVMAGALLAF

-330 MKAVDVGGAFEA
+330 MKTVDVGGAFEA
-342 LGFFTLF
+342 IGFFTLF
-349 TLGNIAVAALVSEN
+349 TLGNLAVAALVSEN

-377 AGALAAFSIA
+377 AGALAAFSISL
-387 IAISSFIFS
+387 AISSMIFS
-396 GQYGNFKIG
+396 GKPGDITIGGENHKIPG
-405 SENYLIPAINLLGAA
+405 VDIGGAI
-420 EALIFFGVFIAGMV
+420 EALVFFGVFIAGMT

-439 LGSQVGSITQFA
+439 LGSQVGSMTKFA

-465 LALLIA
+465 LSLLIVS
-471 GGIFTV
+471 GIFTT
-477 GVQIDALG
+477 GIKIDSLG
-485 IHIPKIGA
+485 IDIPKIDPVAAVGS
-493 GEAIGALLLFGTFMA
+493 LLLFGTFMA

-541 GFALI
+541 GFAL
-546 VSAVAAFGGEA
+546 VTATVAAFGGEA

-576 GAVGVMA
+576 GAVGVMT
-583 AFMAAF
+583 AFMTAF

-604 MAAGIAIASGI
+604 MAAGIAMASGI

-656 GEEMKNAFLPFISL
+656 GEEMKNAFLPFIAL
-670 MNAVVDVGKSLDA
+670 MDAVVDVGKRFEA
-683 SGPFWARKPGVSTS
+683 SGPFWNRKPGISTS

-702 GSVAEVVITIAQAT
+702 GSVAEVVIKI
-716 EKTYDIYKRMKGAE
+716 AE
-730 AQIDGGF
+730 ATAQTQEIYNKMKDEEGKVDGGF
-737 GEAFTPFTDI
+737 INAFRPFIDIMSALVDIANQMSWKTMEAMKI
-747 LKTLVSLA
+747 
-755 NTMNFQTMI
+755 
-764 ALKVITDSMVPISE
+764 ITDSMVPISE

-786 VDDYATF
+786 VDDYAAF
-793 SGPAGRF
+793 SGPAGRL

-814 GNENTEWRQG
+814 GNENIEWRQG

-833 NCIGTGVGWAAKN
+833 NCIGTGVGWAAKH

-861 GNLIKIIAGPEMDK
+861 GNLIKIVSGPEMDK
-875 LVEDTKGDKI
+875 LVADFSDDKI
-885 KDKMTA
+885 KKGKMDA
-891 MEATSKFLQYY
+891 MESISKFLQYY

-914 ENINSAIEAFG
+914 ENINAAIEAFG
-925 KTENEGLYS
+925 KTEGEGLYS

-940 GISELSKNIVPLD
+940 GISELSAQIGPLD
-953 ETAKSLKSMIV
+953 ETAQSLKSMIV

-988 NFTKALVDFNAK
+988 NFTKALANFNVK
-1000 SQADDLAASLTLI
+1000 SQAEDLAASLTLI
-1013 KDAVS
+1013 KDTVS
-1018 GFNEKN
+1018 GFNEKT
-1024 NPFAQ
+1024 NPFVQ
-1029 LTESIESSTKAI
+1029 LTESIESSTKSI
-1041 GRLNGKLDDTIS
+1041 GRLNRKLDDTIS
-1053 KMKKLG
+1053 KMQKLG
-1059 RETTKAFAK
+1059 KETTNAFAK
-1068 VIDRIQASITTATA
+1068 VIDRIQSSITVASVAAGQAEA
-1082 AADTANA
+1082 AAT
-1089 AAVGNAVG
+1089 GNAVG
-1097 NVVETILTDW
+1097 SVVETILMEW
-1107 NNNGVPIRGTGD
+1107 NNTGVPIRGTGD
-1119 ETTPPVKI
+1119 ETTPPVRI

>member
-1 MGDNVANTAMLDV
+1 MADLESSAMLDV
-14 ANSVSQMND
+14 ANGVNQMND

-137 KDLSSSDGLGF
+137 KDLSASDGLGF

-156 EIHETMKGGGQG
+156 EIHETMKGGQG

-185 GTSGIA
+185 GASGIA

-287 GMLGVALLVNE
+287 GMLGVALLVNK

-309 STFMAGALLAF
+309 STVMAGALLAF

-342 LGFFTLF
+342 IGFFTLF
-349 TLGNIAVAALVSEN
+349 TLGNLAVATLVSEN
-363 TGNFVQFALGSIAM
+363 TGNFIQFALGSIAM
-377 AGALAAFSIA
+377 AGALAAFSISL
-387 IAISSFIFS
+387 AISSMIFS
-396 GQYGNFKIG
+396 GKSGDIPIGDKNHKILG
-405 SENYLIPAINLLGAA
+405 VDIGGAI

-439 LGSQVGSITQFA
+439 LGSQVGSMTKFA

-465 LALLIA
+465 LSLLIVS
-471 GGIFTV
+471 GIFTT
-477 GVQIDALG
+477 GIKIDSLG
-485 IHIPKIGA
+485 IDIPKIDPVAAVGS
-493 GEAIGALLLFGTFMA
+493 LLLFGTFMA

-557 DLGVLGHFSAPE
+557 DLGMLGHFSAPE

-589 AGLGALFLVPFAGAA
+589 AGLGAMFLVPFAGAA
-604 MAAGIAIASGI
+604 MAAGIAMASGI

-629 IALAGLITTGGSI
+629 IALAGLITAGGSI

-656 GEEMKNAFLPFISL
+656 GEEMKDAFLPFISL
-670 MNAVVDVGKSLDA
+670 MNAVVDVGKRLDS

-702 GSVAEVVITIAQAT
+702 GSVAEVVIKIAEAT
-716 EKTYDIYKRMKGAE
+716 EETYNIYKRMKGDE

-737 GEAFTPFTDI
+737 DKAFDPFIDI
-747 LKTLVSLA
+747 LKTLVGLA
-755 NTMNFQTMI
+755 NTMNFQTMV

-778 TLERLVKM
+778 TLERLAKM
-786 VDDYATF
+786 VDDYAAF
-793 SGPAGRF
+793 SSPEGRL
-800 KMDQAAKGMKYIML
+800 KMDKAVKGMAYIML
-814 GNENTEWRQG
+814 GSEDTKWRQG

-833 NCIGTGVGWAAKN
+833 NCIGTGVGWAAKY

-861 GNLIKIIAGPEMDK
+861 GNLIKIVAGPEMDK
-875 LVEDTKGDKI
+875 LVEDS
-885 KDKMTA
+885 KDNKMKKKMAA
-891 MEATSKFLQYY
+891 MKSTSTFLQYY
-902 VAPMLNSIGKKS
+902 VAPMLNSIGNKS
-914 ENINSAIEAFG
+914 ENINAAIEAFG
-925 KTENEGLYS
+925 KTEGEGLYS

-940 GISELSKNIVPLD
+940 GISGLSSQIKPLD
-953 ETAKSLKSMIV
+953 KTAESLKSMLV

-988 NFTKALVDFNAK
+988 NFTKALANFNVK
-1000 SQADDLAASLTLI
+1000 SQAEDLAASLTLI
-1013 KDAVS
+1013 KNTVS
-1018 GFNEKN
+1018 GFNEKT
-1024 NPFAQ
+1024 NPFVQ
-1029 LTESIESSTKAI
+1029 LTESIESSTKSI
-1041 GRLNGKLDDTIS
+1041 GRLNRKLDDTIS
-1053 KMKKLG
+1053 KMQKLG
-1059 RETTKAFAK
+1059 RETTNAFAK
-1068 VIDRIQASITTATA
+1068 VIDRIQASITTASVAAGKAEA
-1082 AADTANA
+1082 AAT
-1089 AAVGNAVG
+1089 GNAVG
-1097 NVVETILTDW
+1097 SAVEAILMEW
-1107 NNNGVPIRGTGD
+1107 NNTGVPIRGTGD
-1119 ETTPPVKI
+1119 ETTPPVRI

>member
-1 MGDNVANTAMLDV
+1 MADLESSAMLDV
-14 ANSVSQMND
+14 ANGVSQMND

-93 DSTDILNELLSGQQN
+93 DSTDILNELLSGQQS

-137 KDLSSSDGLGF
+137 KDLSASDGLGF

-156 EIHETMKGGGQG
+156 EIHETMKGGQG

-185 GTSGIA
+185 GASGIA

-204 SLFQFVEWPSALIG
+204 SLFQFIEWPSALIG

-277 GLGLFSLFTL
+277 GLGLFGLFTL

-309 STFMAGALLAF
+309 STVMAGALLAF

-342 LGFFTLF
+342 IGFFTLF
-349 TLGNIAVAALVSEN
+349 TLGNLAVAALVSEN

-377 AGALAAFSIA
+377 AGALAVFSLSL
-387 IAISSFIFS
+387 AISSMIFS
-396 GQYGNFKIG
+396 GKSGDIPIGGENHKILG
-405 SENYLIPAINLLGAA
+405 VDIGGAI
-420 EALIFFGVFIAGMV
+420 EALIFFGVFIAGMT

-439 LGSQVGSITQFA
+439 LGSQIGSMTKFA

-465 LALLIA
+465 LSLLIVS
-471 GGIFTV
+471 GIFTT
-477 GVQIDALG
+477 GVKIDSLG
-485 IHIPKIGA
+485 IDIPKIDPVA
-493 GEAIGALLLFGTFMA
+493 AVSSLLLFGTFMA

-513 SMLAGGGAANIAIL
+513 SMLAAGSAANIAIL

-541 GFALI
+541 GFAL
-546 VSAVAAFGGEA
+546 VTATVAAFGGEA
-557 DLGVLGHFSAPE
+557 DLGPLGHFSVPD
-569 GSGLKAI
+569 GSGLKSI

-604 MAAGIAIASGI
+604 MAAGIAMASGI
-615 LLAIGSTTIIMAKA
+615 LLAIGNTTIIMAKA
-629 IALAGLITTGGSI
+629 IALASLITTGGSI

-649 TVKKGVT
+649 TVAKAAT
-656 GEEMKNAFLPFISL
+656 SEEMKKAFDPFIAL
-670 MNAVVDVGKSLDA
+670 MNSVVDIGKRLDS
-683 SGPFWARKPGVSTS
+683 SGPFWKREPGVSTS

-702 GSVAEVVITIAQAT
+702 GSVAEVVIKIAEAT
-716 EKTYDIYKRMKGAE
+716 EKSYDTYKKMKGTE

-737 GEAFTPFTDI
+737 KDAFDPFVDI
-747 LKTLVSLA
+747 MESLVGIASQMT
-755 NTMNFQTMI
+755 NRTMK
-764 ALKVITDSMVPISE
+764 ALKVITDAMVPVSE
-778 TLERLVKM
+778 TLGNLVKM
-786 VDDYATF
+786 VDDYAAF
-793 SGPAGRF
+793 AGSEGEK
-800 KMDQAAKGMKYIML
+800 KMDQAVLGMRYIML
-814 GNENTEWRQG
+814 GSKEAIDVSNAN
-824 ATSGFVGMM
+824 SGFVGMM
-833 NCIGTGVGWAAKN
+833 NDIGNSVSWGAKR
-846 VENIAGSV
+846 VSKIADSV
-854 VPITEAL
+854 VPITTAL
-861 GNLIKIIAGPEMDK
+861 GKLIEIIAGPDMETLVKDSKNTDK
-875 LVEDTKGDKI
+875 RKNAIKVTSDLFEDYI
-885 KDKMTA
+885 I
-891 MEATSKFLQYY
+891 
-902 VAPMLNSIGKKS
+902 PMMNKIGKKS
-914 ENINSAIEAFG
+914 DNINSAIEVFG
-925 KTENEGLYS
+925 KDESSGLLK
-934 VFKSLV
+934 VFSSLV
-940 GISELSKNIVPLD
+940 TISEKFKNIDDNSFNGIKAAIKV
-953 ETAKSLKSMIV
+953 I
-964 VLDDFDDLDG
+964 DDFDDIDKS
-974 GDIENLNSLSTNLP
+974 DISMINSLSSSLP
-988 NFTKALVDFNAK
+988 DFTKALANFNVK
-1000 SQADDLAASLTLI
+1000 QQAADLSASLTLI
-1013 KDAVS
+1013 KNSIS
-1018 GFNEKN
+1018 GFDKKS
-1024 NPFAQ
+1024 NPFTQ
-1029 LTESIESSTKAI
+1029 LANSIEASTKSL
-1041 GRLNGKLDDTIS
+1041 GRLNEKLDDTIE

-1059 RETTKAFAK
+1059 KETTNAFAK
-1068 VIDRIQASITTATA
+1068 VIDRIQSSITVASVAAGQAEA
-1082 AADTANA
+1082 AAT
-1089 AAVGNAVG
+1089 GNAVG
-1097 NVVETILTDW
+1097 SVVETILTDW

-1119 ETTPPVKI
+1119 ETTPPVRI

>member
-1 MGDNVANTAMLDV
+1 MADLESSAMLDV
-14 ANSVSQMND
+14 ANGVSQMND

-93 DSTDILNELLSGQQN
+93 DSTDILNELLSGQQS

-137 KDLSSSDGLGF
+137 KDLSASDGLGF

-156 EIHETMKGGGQG
+156 EIHETMKGGQG
-168 GEKKKGSVGD
+168 SEKKKGSVGD

-185 GTSGIA
+185 GASGIA

-277 GLGLFSLFTL
+277 GLGLFGLFTL

-309 STFMAGALLAF
+309 STVMAGALLAF

-342 LGFFTLF
+342 IGFFTLF
-349 TLGNIAVAALVSEN
+349 TLGNLAVAALVSEN

-377 AGALAAFSIA
+377 AGALAVFSLSL
-387 IAISSFIFS
+387 AISSMIFS
-396 GQYGNFKIG
+396 GKSGDIPIGGENHKILG
-405 SENYLIPAINLLGAA
+405 VDIGGAI
-420 EALIFFGVFIAGMV
+420 EALIFFGVFIAGMT

-439 LGSQVGSITQFA
+439 LGSQVGSMTKFA

-465 LALLIA
+465 LSLLIVS
-471 GGIFTV
+471 GIFTT
-477 GVQIDALG
+477 GVKIDSLG
-485 IHIPKIGA
+485 IDIPKIDPVA
-493 GEAIGALLLFGTFMA
+493 AVSSLLLFGTFMA

-513 SMLAGGGAANIAIL
+513 SMLAAGSAANIAIL

-541 GFALI
+541 GFAL
-546 VSAVAAFGGEA
+546 VTATVAAFGGEA
-557 DLGVLGHFSAPE
+557 DLGPLGHFSVPD
-569 GSGLKAI
+569 GSGLKSI

-604 MAAGIAIASGI
+604 MAAGIAMASGI
-615 LLAIGSTTIIMAKA
+615 LLAIGNTTIIMAKA
-629 IALAGLITTGGSI
+629 IALASLITTGGSI

-649 TVKKGVT
+649 TVAKAAT
-656 GEEMKNAFLPFISL
+656 SEEMKKAFDPFIAL
-670 MNAVVDVGKSLDA
+670 MNSVVDIGKRLDS
-683 SGPFWARKPGVSTS
+683 SGPFWKREPGVSTS

-702 GSVAEVVITIAQAT
+702 GSVAEVVIKIAEAT
-716 EKTYDIYKRMKGAE
+716 EKSYDTYKKMKGTE

-737 GEAFTPFTDI
+737 KDAFDPFVDI
-747 LKTLVSLA
+747 MESLVGIASQMT
-755 NTMNFQTMI
+755 NRTMK
-764 ALKVITDSMVPISE
+764 ALKVITDAMVPVSE
-778 TLERLVKM
+778 TLGNLVKM
-786 VDDYATF
+786 VDDYAAF
-793 SGPAGRF
+793 AGSEGEK
-800 KMDQAAKGMKYIML
+800 KMDQAVLGMRYIML
-814 GNENTEWRQG
+814 GSKEAIDVSNAN
-824 ATSGFVGMM
+824 SGFVGMM
-833 NCIGTGVGWAAKN
+833 NDIGNSVSWGAKR
-846 VENIAGSV
+846 VSKIADSV
-854 VPITEAL
+854 VPITTAL
-861 GNLIKIIAGPEMDK
+861 GKLIEIIAGPDMETLVKDSKNTDK
-875 LVEDTKGDKI
+875 RKNAIKVTSDLFEDYI
-885 KDKMTA
+885 I
-891 MEATSKFLQYY
+891 
-902 VAPMLNSIGKKS
+902 PMMNKIGKKS
-914 ENINSAIEAFG
+914 ENINAAIEVFG
-925 KTENEGLYS
+925 KDESSGLLK
-934 VFKSLV
+934 VFSSLV
-940 GISELSKNIVPLD
+940 TISEKFKNIDDNSFNGIKAAIKV
-953 ETAKSLKSMIV
+953 I
-964 VLDDFDDLDG
+964 DDFDDIDKS
-974 GDIENLNSLSTNLP
+974 DISMINSLSSSLP
-988 NFTKALVDFNAK
+988 DFTKALANFNVK
-1000 SQADDLAASLTLI
+1000 QQAADLSASLTLI
-1013 KDAVS
+1013 KNSIS
-1018 GFNEKN
+1018 GFDKKS
-1024 NPFAQ
+1024 NPFTQ
-1029 LTESIESSTKAI
+1029 LANSIEASTKSL
-1041 GRLNGKLDDTIS
+1041 GRLNEKLDDTIE

-1059 RETTKAFAK
+1059 KETTNAFAK
-1068 VIDRIQASITTATA
+1068 VIDRIQASITVASVAAGQAEA
-1082 AADTANA
+1082 AAT
-1089 AAVGNAVG
+1089 GNAVG
-1097 NVVETILTDW
+1097 SVVETILTDW

-1119 ETTPPVKI
+1119 ETTPPVRI

>member
-1 MGDNVANTAMLDV
+1 MADLESSAMLDV

-108 EAAEMLASPASKTS
+108 EAAEMLASPASKMS

-156 EIHETMKGGGQG
+156 EIHETMKGGQG

-185 GTSGIA
+185 GASGIA

-277 GLGLFSLFTL
+277 GLGLFGLFTL

-309 STFMAGALLAF
+309 STVMAGALLAF

-342 LGFFTLF
+342 IGFFTLF
-349 TLGNIAVAALVSEN
+349 TLGNLAVAALVSEN

-377 AGALAAFSIA
+377 AGALVAFSISL
-387 IAISSFIFS
+387 AISSMIFS
-396 GQYGNFKIG
+396 GKSGDITIGGENHKILG
-405 SENYLIPAINLLGAA
+405 VDIGGAIG
-420 EALIFFGVFIAGMV
+420 ALIFFGVFIAGMI

-439 LGSQVGSITQFA
+439 LGSQVGSMTKFA
-451 VASMAMAGALAVFS
+451 VASMAMAGALVVFS
-465 LALLIA
+465 LSLLIVS
-471 GGIFTV
+471 GIFTT
-477 GVQIDALG
+477 GIKIDSLG
-485 IHIPKIGA
+485 IDIPKLDPIAAVGS
-493 GEAIGALLLFGTFMA
+493 LLTFAAFMA

-513 SMLAGGGAANIAIL
+513 STLAAGSAANIAIL
-527 AGVSTL
+527 AGVSSL
-533 MSAAMMLF
+533 MSLSLMLF
-541 GFALI
+541 GFAL
-546 VSAVAAFGGEA
+546 VTATVAAFGGEA
-557 DLGVLGHFSAPE
+557 DLGPLGHFSVPD
-569 GSGLKAI
+569 GSGLKSIGAI
-576 GAVGVMA
+576 GIMA

-589 AGLGALFLVPFAGAA
+589 AGLGAMFLIPFAGAA
-604 MAAGIAIASGI
+604 MAAGIAMASGI

-670 MNAVVDVGKSLDA
+670 MDAVVDVGKRLDS
-683 SGPFWARKPGVSTS
+683 SGPFWNRKPGVSTS

-702 GSVAEVVITIAQAT
+702 GSVAEVVIKI
-716 EKTYDIYKRMKGAE
+716 AE
-730 AQIDGGF
+730 ATAQTQEIYNKMKDEEGKVDGGF
-737 GEAFTPFTDI
+737 INAFRPFIDI
-747 LKTLVSLA
+747 MSALVDIA
-755 NTMNFQTMI
+755 NQMNFQTMI

-786 VDDYATF
+786 VDDYAAF
-793 SGPAGRF
+793 AGPEGEK
-800 KMDQAAKGMKYIML
+800 KMNQAVLGMRYIML
-814 GNENTEWRQG
+814 GSKEAIDVSNAN
-824 ATSGFVGMM
+824 SGFVGMM
-833 NCIGTGVGWAAKN
+833 NDIGNSVSWGAKR
-846 VENIAGSV
+846 VSKIADSV
-854 VPITEAL
+854 VPITTAL
-861 GNLIKIIAGPEMDK
+861 GKLIEIIAGDEMTT
-875 LVEDTKGDKI
+875 LVKGDIGI
-885 KDKMTA
+885 KDRKNA
-891 MEATSKFLQYY
+891 VKNASDLLEDYII
-902 VAPMLNSIGKKS
+902 PMMNRIGKKS
-914 ENINSAIEAFG
+914 ENINAAIEVFG
-925 KTENEGLYS
+925 KDESSGLLK
-934 VFKSLV
+934 VFSSLATISGKSKE
-940 GISELSKNIVPLD
+940 ID
-953 ETAKSLKSMIV
+953 V
-964 VLDDFDDLDG
+964 VFDGVKAAIEVIDDFDDIDKS
-974 GDIENLNSLSTNLP
+974 DISMINSLSSSLP
-988 NFTKALVDFNAK
+988 DFTKALADFNVK
-1000 SQADDLAASLTLI
+1000 SQAEDLATSLTLI
-1013 KDAVS
+1013 KNTVS

-1029 LTESIESSTKAI
+1029 LAESIESSTKAI
-1041 GRLNGKLDDTIS
+1041 GRLNNKLDDTID

-1059 RETTKAFAK
+1059 RETTNAFAK

-1082 AADTANA
+1082 AAEQAEA
-1089 AAVGNAVG
+1089 AATGNAVG
-1097 NVVETILTDW
+1097 SVVETILTDW

>member
-1 MGDNVANTAMLDV
+1 MADLESSAMLDV
-14 ANSVSQMND
+14 ANGVSQMND

-93 DSTDILNELLSGQQN
+93 DSTDILNELLSGQQS

-137 KDLSSSDGLGF
+137 KDLSASDGLGF

-156 EIHETMKGGGQG
+156 EIHETMKGGQG

-185 GTSGIA
+185 GASGIA

-204 SLFQFVEWPSALIG
+204 SLFQFIEWPSALIG

-277 GLGLFSLFTL
+277 GLGLFGLFTL

-309 STFMAGALLAF
+309 STVMAGALLAF

-342 LGFFTLF
+342 IGFFTLF
-349 TLGNIAVAALVSEN
+349 TLGNLAVAALVSEN

-377 AGALAAFSIA
+377 AGALAVFSLSL
-387 IAISSFIFS
+387 AISSMIFS
-396 GQYGNFKIG
+396 GKSGDIPIGGENHKILG
-405 SENYLIPAINLLGAA
+405 VDIGGAI
-420 EALIFFGVFIAGMV
+420 EALIFFGVFIAGMT

-439 LGSQVGSITQFA
+439 LGSQVGSMTKFA

-465 LALLIA
+465 LSLLIVS
-471 GGIFTV
+471 GIFTT
-477 GVQIDALG
+477 GVKIDSLG
-485 IHIPKIGA
+485 IDIPKIDPVA
-493 GEAIGALLLFGTFMA
+493 AVSSLLLFGTFMA

-513 SMLAGGGAANIAIL
+513 SMLAAGSAANIAIL

-541 GFALI
+541 GFAL
-546 VSAVAAFGGEA
+546 VTATVAAFGGEA
-557 DLGVLGHFSAPE
+557 DLGPLGHFSVPD
-569 GSGLKAI
+569 GSGLKSI

-604 MAAGIAIASGI
+604 MAAGIAMASGI
-615 LLAIGSTTIIMAKA
+615 LLAIGNTTIIMAKA
-629 IALAGLITTGGSI
+629 IALASLITTGGSI

-649 TVKKGVT
+649 TVAKAAT
-656 GEEMKNAFLPFISL
+656 SEEMKKAFDPFIAL
-670 MNAVVDVGKSLDA
+670 MNSVVDIGKRLDS
-683 SGPFWARKPGVSTS
+683 SGPFWKREPGVSTS

-702 GSVAEVVITIAQAT
+702 GSVAEVVIKIAEAT
-716 EKTYDIYKRMKGAE
+716 EKSYDTYKKMKGTE

-737 GEAFTPFTDI
+737 KDAFDPFVDI
-747 LKTLVSLA
+747 MESLVGIASQMT
-755 NTMNFQTMI
+755 NRTMK
-764 ALKVITDSMVPISE
+764 ALKVITDAMVPVSE
-778 TLERLVKM
+778 TLGNLVKM
-786 VDDYATF
+786 VDDYAAF
-793 SGPAGRF
+793 AGSEGEK
-800 KMDQAAKGMKYIML
+800 KMDQAVLGMRYIML
-814 GNENTEWRQG
+814 GSKEAIDVSNAN
-824 ATSGFVGMM
+824 SGFVGMM
-833 NCIGTGVGWAAKN
+833 NDIGNSVSWGAKR
-846 VENIAGSV
+846 VSKIADSV
-854 VPITEAL
+854 VPITTAL
-861 GNLIKIIAGPEMDK
+861 GKLIEIIAGPDMETLVKDSKNTDK
-875 LVEDTKGDKI
+875 RKNAIKVTSDLFEDYI
-885 KDKMTA
+885 I
-891 MEATSKFLQYY
+891 
-902 VAPMLNSIGKKS
+902 PMMNKIGKKS
-914 ENINSAIEAFG
+914 DNINSAIEVFG
-925 KTENEGLYS
+925 KDESSGLLK
-934 VFKSLV
+934 VFSSLV
-940 GISELSKNIVPLD
+940 TISEKFKNIDDNSFNGVK
-953 ETAKSLKSMIV
+953 AAIKVI
-964 VLDDFDDLDG
+964 DDFDDIDKS
-974 GDIENLNSLSTNLP
+974 DISMINSLSSSLP
-988 NFTKALVDFNAK
+988 DFTKALANFNVK
-1000 SQADDLAASLTLI
+1000 QQAADLSASLTLI
-1013 KDAVS
+1013 KNSIS
-1018 GFNEKN
+1018 GFDKKS
-1024 NPFAQ
+1024 NPFTQ
-1029 LTESIESSTKAI
+1029 LANSIEASTKSL
-1041 GRLNGKLDDTIS
+1041 GRLNEKLDDTIE

-1059 RETTKAFAK
+1059 KETTNAFAK
-1068 VIDRIQASITTATA
+1068 VIDRIQASITVASVAAGQAEA
-1082 AADTANA
+1082 AAT
-1089 AAVGNAVG
+1089 GNAVG
-1097 NVVETILTDW
+1097 SVVETILTDW

-1119 ETTPPVKI
+1119 ETTPPVRI

>member
-1 MGDNVANTAMLDV
+1 MADLESSAMLDV
-14 ANSVSQMND
+14 ANGVSQMND

-52 LEELV
+52 LEEFV

-137 KDLSSSDGLGF
+137 KDLSASDGLGF

-156 EIHETMKGGGQG
+156 EIHETMKGGQG
-168 GEKKKGSVGD
+168 SEKKKGSVGD

-185 GTSGIA
+185 GASGIA

-309 STFMAGALLAF
+309 STVMAGALLAF

-330 MKAVDVGGAFEA
+330 MKTVDVGGAFEA
-342 LGFFTLF
+342 IGFFTLF
-349 TLGNIAVAALVSEN
+349 TLGNLAVAALVSEN

-377 AGALAAFSIA
+377 AGALAAFSISL
-387 IAISSFIFS
+387 AISSMIFS
-396 GQYGNFKIG
+396 GKPGDITIGGENHKIFG
-405 SENYLIPAINLLGAA
+405 VDIGGAI
-420 EALIFFGVFIAGMV
+420 EALVFFGVFIAGMT

-439 LGSQVGSITQFA
+439 LGSQVGSMTKFA

-465 LALLIA
+465 LSLLIVS
-471 GGIFTV
+471 GIFTT
-477 GVQIDALG
+477 GIKIDSLG
-485 IHIPKIGA
+485 IDIPKIDPVAAVGS
-493 GEAIGALLLFGTFMA
+493 LLLFGTFMA

-527 AGVSTL
+527 AGVSSL

-541 GFALI
+541 GFAL
-546 VSAVAAFGGEA
+546 VTATVAAFGGEA
-557 DLGVLGHFSAPE
+557 DLGALGHFSAPE
-569 GSGLKAI
+569 SSGLKAI

-604 MAAGIAIASGI
+604 MAAGIAMASGI
-615 LLAIGSTTIIMAKA
+615 LLAIGSTIIIMAKA

-649 TVKKGVT
+649 TVAKAAT
-656 GEEMKNAFLPFISL
+656 SEEMKKAFDPFIALINS
-670 MNAVVDVGKSLDA
+670 VVDIGKRLDS
-683 SGPFWARKPGVSTS
+683 SGPFWKREPGVSTS

-702 GSVAEVVITIAQAT
+702 GSVAEVVIKIAEAT
-716 EKTYDIYKRMKGAE
+716 EKTYDIYKKMKGTE

-737 GEAFTPFTDI
+737 KDAFDPFVDI
-747 LKTLVSLA
+747 MESLVGIASQMT
-755 NTMNFQTMI
+755 NRTMK
-764 ALKVITDSMVPISE
+764 ALKVITDAMVPVSE
-778 TLERLVKM
+778 TLGNLVKM
-786 VDDYATF
+786 VNDYAAF
-793 SGPAGRF
+793 VGPEGEK
-800 KMDQAAKGMKYIML
+800 KMDQAVLGMRYIML
-814 GNENTEWRQG
+814 GSKEAIDVSNAN
-824 ATSGFVGMM
+824 SGFVGMM
-833 NCIGTGVGWAAKN
+833 NDIGNSVSWGAKK
-846 VENIAGSV
+846 VSKIADSV
-854 VPITEAL
+854 VPITTAL
-861 GNLIKIIAGPEMDK
+861 GKLIEIIAGPDMETLVKDSKNTDK
-875 LVEDTKGDKI
+875 RKNAIKVTSDLFEDYI
-885 KDKMTA
+885 I
-891 MEATSKFLQYY
+891 
-902 VAPMLNSIGKKS
+902 PMMNKIGKKS
-914 ENINSAIEAFG
+914 DNINSAIEVFG
-925 KTENEGLYS
+925 KDESSGLLK
-934 VFKSLV
+934 VFSSLV
-940 GISELSKNIVPLD
+940 TISEKSKNIDDNSFNGVK
-953 ETAKSLKSMIV
+953 AAIKVI
-964 VLDDFDDLDG
+964 DDFDDIDKS
-974 GDIENLNSLSTNLP
+974 DISMINSLSSSLP
-988 NFTKALVDFNAK
+988 DFTKALANFNVK
-1000 SQADDLAASLTLI
+1000 QQAADLSASLTLI
-1013 KDAVS
+1013 KNSIS
-1018 GFNEKN
+1018 GLDKKS
-1024 NPFAQ
+1024 NPFTQ
-1029 LTESIESSTKAI
+1029 LANSIEASTKSL
-1041 GRLNGKLDDTIS
+1041 GRLNEKLDDTID

-1059 RETTKAFAK
+1059 KETTNAFAK
-1068 VIDRIQASITTATA
+1068 VIDRIQASITVASVAAGQAEA
-1082 AADTANA
+1082 AAT
-1089 AAVGNAVG
+1089 GNAVG
-1097 NVVETILTDW
+1097 SVVETILTDW

-1119 ETTPPVKI
+1119 ETTPPVRI